1 MRKRIQQLANG
12 KFDNNG
18 PKLSLST
25 EKIELEALE
34 GKDETGSFVITS
46 TNQVKMRGIIY
57 SSNPRME
64 CLTPQFEGEEVRIR
78 YQFHSE
84 GLIEGDIQKGEFF
97 IVCNQG
103 EYNLSFVVSISRL
116 YADSSFGKIKN
127 LDDFCR
133 LAKENYDE
141 AYRLFYSSNF
151 KNLIREDKD
160 RILYEGLRMQPQS
173 ALVVETFLI
182 ASHHKKKVEVAF
194 EETEKSFYGVQEQQ
208 KEQLEIQKPQW
219 GAVRIRVSSDADFL
233 IPGKQII
240 TENDFIGS
248 TCFYEYYID
257 ADAMHAGKNFGRLCF
272 ELPDRSFLYTVTA
285 SCKEREEER
294 EISEHREAG
303 QARTELMQ
311 LYIDYR
317 LKRIVTGVWAKSSV
331 ELLDHLAILEPEEP
345 MHRLMKAQAL
355 LINRQKQ
362 EASWILTD
370 YKRECLDRTTPVWG
384 YYLYLCTLMEREES
398 YVDRLTEEIEQIF
411 HHYPDD
417 SMLFWILLFVKDEFY
432 RNSSRRF
439 KAIEQWIGRGCHSPY
454 LYLEAYYLI
463 WQDPYLLTRLTPFTV
478 GLLNWAVRHE
488 ALTKE
493 IAVQA
498 ISLLDSRKEFDPC
511 LYRVLNACCKVDES
525 EETITAV
532 CAYLIR
538 SQCYERRYHVWYA
551 KAIEQEIRLTGLY
564 EAYLLTMD
572 AHAVSEVPRVLQM
585 YFQYNSA
592 LSYRQKAVLYVNIIA
607 GKEKQPEVY
616 RKYTRSMEQF
626 ALEQLE
632 AGHMDDNLAVLYRE
646 LLGHDILNK
655 EIASHL
661 AGVLFMHKFV
671 CLDSRAARVIVWE
684 YALKEARVVTLNG
697 GEAYFPIYTEDFC
710 ILVEDVYGRRFTES
724 SISWQLEPL
733 MNPGECID
741 RCMELAPE
749 ELPFLLYHFRK
760 KKSWEQF
767 DENEK
772 AELSKLLE
780 NPQVSD
786 RLKAS
791 WCLLILQFYK
801 NDTGEEHMFSVEP
814 YLKEAE
820 FEILP
825 EQTRRYLLNLL
836 VEIRLYEKAYQMV
849 RLYGYEKLDLSCRVA
864 LCGYEITAAGYE
876 EDDFLLGFV
885 QSTFLLGKYSDV
897 MLVYLCKYYNG
908 PTKRMEKLWHAA
920 GEFDIDTFD
929 LEERILTQMLYTTD
943 FIGDAGAIYDS
954 YCAGGGRK
962 LVCMAYLS
970 YFANC
975 YLTRDMV
982 IPDNV
987 FLQIEQLLQKN
998 AELNAACRIGF
1009 LKYLSAGK
1017 EWSDTRLQI
1026 AERILADCIGK
1037 NISFSFFKQLDAR
1050 LVNQYQ
1056 LRDKFFVEY
1065 HADAGTQVR
1074 IRYSLEGGEFREE
1087 ELSEVYEGIFVK
1099 QFVLFFGETL
1109 QYYILE
1115 GEGIKE
1121 QVTKSGT
1128 VENHDV
1134 PGKQAQGRYE
1144 MLNEMLM
1151 SVTLQDEAA
1160 MTRLM
1165 KKYYGY
1171 CHAAEEVFKPL

>member
-182 ASHHKKKVEVAF
+182 ASHHKKKVEVTF

-219 GAVRIRVSSDADFL
+219 GAVRIHVSSDADFL

-272 ELPDRSFLYTVTA
+272 ELPDQSFLYTVTA

-398 YVDRLTEEIEQIF
+398 YVDRLAEEIEQIF

-463 WQDPYLLTRLTPFTV
+463 WQDPYLLSGLNDFTLKIL
-478 GLLNWAVRHE
+478 GWA
-488 ALTKE
+488 AK
-493 IAVQA
+493 QDA
-498 ISLLDSRKEFDPC
+498 ISKDIALQVRNLLPEQREYQKKWYPVLEKCYEADP
-511 LYRVLNACCKVDES
+511 S
-525 EETITAV
+525 EEMVAAICT
-532 CAYLIR
+532 YLIR
-538 SQCYERRYHVWYA
+538 GQQFAPKYHVWYERG
-551 KAIEQEIRLTGLY
+551 IDSEIRITNLY
-564 EAYLLTMD
+564 EAFLISMD
-572 AHAVSEVPRVLQM
+572 PNEVTAIPKMIQL
-585 YFQYNSA
+585 YFQYNSG
-592 LSYRQKAVLYVNIIA
+592 LSYRYMAVLYVNIIA
-607 GKEKQPEVY
+607 AKEKQPDVY
-616 RKYTRSMEQF
+616 HKYRRNMEQF
-626 ALEQLE
+626 ALAQME
-632 AGHMDDNLAVLYRE
+632 AGHMDDNLAILYQE
-646 LLGHDILNK
+646 ILPVSILN
-655 EIASHL
+655 EEL
-661 AGVLFMHKFV
+661 AHKAAEVLFVHKL
-671 CLDSRAARVIVWE
+671 CCENRGIAKAYILHWQ
-684 YALKEARVVTLNG
+684 LKAPQVVTLTNG
-697 GEAYFPIYTEDFC
+697 CGYFKAYSKDYTVILCDTGGNCYTDDYQDEALLHPENY
-710 ILVEDVYGRRFTES
+710 
-724 SISWQLEPL
+724 LEK
-733 MNPGECID
+733 
-741 RCMELAPE
+741 CMELAPE
-749 ELPFLLYHFRK
+749 E
-760 KKSWEQF
+760 S
-767 DENEK
+767 
-772 AELSKLLE
+772 
-780 NPQVSD
+780 
-786 RLKAS
+786 
-791 WCLLILQFYK
+791 
-801 NDTGEEHMFSVEP
+801 
-814 YLKEAE
+814 
-820 FEILP
+820 
-825 EQTRRYLLNLL
+825 
-836 VEIRLYEKAYQMV
+836 
-849 RLYGYEKLDLSCRVA
+849 
-864 LCGYEITAAGYE
+864 
-876 EDDFLLGFV
+876 
-885 QSTFLLGKYSDV
+885 
-897 MLVYLCKYYNG
+897 
-908 PTKRMEKLWHAA
+908 
-920 GEFDIDTFD
+920 
-929 LEERILTQMLYTTD
+929 
-943 FIGDAGAIYDS
+943 
-954 YCAGGGRK
+954 
-962 LVCMAYLS
+962 
-970 YFANC
+970 
-975 YLTRDMV
+975 
-982 IPDNV
+982 
-987 FLQIEQLLQKN
+987 
-998 AELNAACRIGF
+998 
-1009 LKYLSAGK
+1009 
-1017 EWSDTRLQI
+1017 
-1026 AERILADCIGK
+1026 
-1037 NISFSFFKQLDAR
+1037 
-1050 LVNQYQ
+1050 
-1056 LRDKFFVEY
+1056 
-1065 HADAGTQVR
+1065 
-1074 IRYSLEGGEFREE
+1074 
-1087 ELSEVYEGIFVK
+1087 
-1099 QFVLFFGETL
+1099 FVLFRWQKG
-1109 QYYILE
+1109 
-1115 GEGIKE
+1115 
-1121 QVTKSGT
+1121 
-1128 VENHDV
+1128 
-1134 PGKQAQGRYE
+1134 
-1144 MLNEMLM
+1144 M
-1151 SVTLQDEAA
+1151 
-1160 MTRLM
+1160 
-1165 KKYYGY
+1165 
-1171 CHAAEEVFKPL
+1171 

>member
-182 ASHHKKKVEVAF
+182 ASHHKKKVEITF

-219 GAVRIRVSSDADFL
+219 GAVRIHVSSDADFL

-272 ELPDRSFLYTVTA
+272 ELPDQSFLYTVTA

-463 WQDPYLLTRLTPFTV
+463 WQDPYLLSGLNDFTLKIL
-478 GLLNWAVRHE
+478 GWA
-488 ALTKE
+488 AK
-493 IAVQA
+493 QDA
-498 ISLLDSRKEFDPC
+498 ISKDIALQVRNLLPEQREYQKKWYPVLEKCYEADP
-511 LYRVLNACCKVDES
+511 S
-525 EETITAV
+525 EEMVAAICT
-532 CAYLIR
+532 YLIR
-538 SQCYERRYHVWYA
+538 GQQFAPKYHVWYERG
-551 KAIEQEIRLTGLY
+551 IDSEIRITNLY
-564 EAYLLTMD
+564 EAFLISMD
-572 AHAVSEVPRVLQM
+572 PNEVTAIPKMIQL
-585 YFQYNSA
+585 YFQYNSG
-592 LSYRQKAVLYVNIIA
+592 LSYRHRAVL
-607 GKEKQPEVY
+607 
-616 RKYTRSMEQF
+616 
-626 ALEQLE
+626 
-632 AGHMDDNLAVLYRE
+632 
-646 LLGHDILNK
+646 
-655 EIASHL
+655 
-661 AGVLFMHKFV
+661 
-671 CLDSRAARVIVWE
+671 
-684 YALKEARVVTLNG
+684 
-697 GEAYFPIYTEDFC
+697 
-710 ILVEDVYGRRFTES
+710 
-724 SISWQLEPL
+724 
-733 MNPGECID
+733 
-741 RCMELAPE
+741 
-749 ELPFLLYHFRK
+749 
-760 KKSWEQF
+760 
-767 DENEK
+767 
-772 AELSKLLE
+772 
-780 NPQVSD
+780 
-786 RLKAS
+786 
-791 WCLLILQFYK
+791 
-801 NDTGEEHMFSVEP
+801 
-814 YLKEAE
+814 
-820 FEILP
+820 
-825 EQTRRYLLNLL
+825 
-836 VEIRLYEKAYQMV
+836 
-849 RLYGYEKLDLSCRVA
+849 
-864 LCGYEITAAGYE
+864 
-876 EDDFLLGFV
+876 
-885 QSTFLLGKYSDV
+885 
-897 MLVYLCKYYNG
+897 
-908 PTKRMEKLWHAA
+908 
-920 GEFDIDTFD
+920 
-929 LEERILTQMLYTTD
+929 
-943 FIGDAGAIYDS
+943 
-954 YCAGGGRK
+954 
-962 LVCMAYLS
+962 
-970 YFANC
+970 
-975 YLTRDMV
+975 
-982 IPDNV
+982 
-987 FLQIEQLLQKN
+987 
-998 AELNAACRIGF
+998 
-1009 LKYLSAGK
+1009 
-1017 EWSDTRLQI
+1017 
-1026 AERILADCIGK
+1026 
-1037 NISFSFFKQLDAR
+1037 
-1050 LVNQYQ
+1050 
-1056 LRDKFFVEY
+1056 
-1065 HADAGTQVR
+1065 
-1074 IRYSLEGGEFREE
+1074 
-1087 ELSEVYEGIFVK
+1087 
-1099 QFVLFFGETL
+1099 
-1109 QYYILE
+1109 
-1115 GEGIKE
+1115 
-1121 QVTKSGT
+1121 
-1128 VENHDV
+1128 
-1134 PGKQAQGRYE
+1134 
-1144 MLNEMLM
+1144 
-1151 SVTLQDEAA
+1151 
-1160 MTRLM
+1160 
-1165 KKYYGY
+1165 
-1171 CHAAEEVFKPL
+1171 

>member
-219 GAVRIRVSSDADFL
+219 GAVRIHVSSDADFL

-272 ELPDRSFLYTVTA
+272 ELPDQSFLYTVTA
-285 SCKEREEER
+285 SSKEREEER
-294 EISEHREAG
+294 EVSEHREAG

-411 HHYPDD
+411 HHYPEN

-439 KAIEQWIGRGCHSPY
+439 KAIEQWIGRGFHSPY

-463 WQDPYLLTRLTPFTV
+463 WQDPYLLSGLNDFT
-478 GLLNWAVRHE
+478 LKILRWA
-488 ALTKE
+488 AK
-493 IAVQA
+493 QDA
-498 ISLLDSRKEFDPC
+498 ISKDIALQVRNLLPEQREYQKKWYPVLEKCYEADP
-511 LYRVLNACCKVDES
+511 S
-525 EETITAV
+525 EEMVAAICT
-532 CAYLIR
+532 YLIR
-538 SQCYERRYHVWYA
+538 GQQFAPKYHVWYERG
-551 KAIEQEIRLTGLY
+551 IDSEIRITNLY
-564 EAYLLTMD
+564 EAFLISMD
-572 AHAVSEVPRVLQM
+572 PNEVTAIPKMIQL
-585 YFQYNSA
+585 YFQYNSG
-592 LSYRQKAVLYVNIIA
+592 LSYRYMAVLYVNIIA
-607 GKEKQPEVY
+607 AKEKQPDVY
-616 RKYTRSMEQF
+616 HKYRRNMEQF
-626 ALEQLE
+626 ALAQME
-632 AGHMDDNLAVLYRE
+632 AGHMDDNLAILYQE
-646 LLGHDILNK
+646 ILPVSILN
-655 EIASHL
+655 EEL
-661 AGVLFMHKFV
+661 AHKAAEVLFVHKL
-671 CLDSRAARVIVWE
+671 CCENRGIAKAYILHWQ
-684 YALKEARVVTLNG
+684 LKAPQVVTLTNG
-697 GEAYFPIYTEDFC
+697 CGYFKAYSKDYTVILCDTGGNCYTDDYQDEALLQPENY
-710 ILVEDVYGRRFTES
+710 
-724 SISWQLEPL
+724 LEK
-733 MNPGECID
+733 
-741 RCMELAPE
+741 CMELAPE
-749 ELPFLLYHFRK
+749 ELSYLLYYFDGK
-760 KKSWEQF
+760 K
-767 DENEK
+767 D
-772 AELSKLLE
+772 AAILLW
-780 NPQVSD
+780 
-786 RLKAS
+786 KM
-791 WCLLILQFYK
+791 
-801 NDTGEEHMFSVEP
+801 G
-814 YLKEAE
+814 
-820 FEILP
+820 
-825 EQTRRYLLNLL
+825 
-836 VEIRLYEKAYQMV
+836 
-849 RLYGYEKLDLSCRVA
+849 
-864 LCGYEITAAGYE
+864 
-876 EDDFLLGFV
+876 
-885 QSTFLLGKYSDV
+885 
-897 MLVYLCKYYNG
+897 
-908 PTKRMEKLWHAA
+908 
-920 GEFDIDTFD
+920 DI
-929 LEERILTQMLYTTD
+929 
-943 FIGDAGAIYDS
+943 
-954 YCAGGGRK
+954 
-962 LVCMAYLS
+962 
-970 YFANC
+970 
-975 YLTRDMV
+975 
-982 IPDNV
+982 
-987 FLQIEQLLQKN
+987 
-998 AELNAACRIGF
+998 
-1009 LKYLSAGK
+1009 
-1017 EWSDTRLQI
+1017 
-1026 AERILADCIGK
+1026 
-1037 NISFSFFKQLDAR
+1037 
-1050 LVNQYQ
+1050 
-1056 LRDKFFVEY
+1056 
-1065 HADAGTQVR
+1065 
-1074 IRYSLEGGEFREE
+1074 
-1087 ELSEVYEGIFVK
+1087 
-1099 QFVLFFGETL
+1099 FG
-1109 QYYILE
+1109 
-1115 GEGIKE
+1115 
-1121 QVTKSGT
+1121 
-1128 VENHDV
+1128 
-1134 PGKQAQGRYE
+1134 
-1144 MLNEMLM
+1144 
-1151 SVTLQDEAA
+1151 
-1160 MTRLM
+1160 
-1165 KKYYGY
+1165 
-1171 CHAAEEVFKPL
+1171 C

>member
-160 RILYEGLRMQPQS
+160 RILYEGLRRQPQS
-173 ALVVETFLI
+173 VLVVETFLT
-182 ASHHKKKVEVAF
+182 ASHHKKKVEVTF

-219 GAVRIRVSSDADFL
+219 GAVRIHVSSDADFL

-272 ELPDRSFLYTVTA
+272 ELPDQSFLYTVTA
-285 SCKEREEER
+285 SSKEREEER

-439 KAIEQWIGRGCHSPY
+439 KVIEQWIGRGFHSPY

-463 WQDPYLLTRLTPFTV
+463 WQDPYLLSGLNDFT
-478 GLLNWAVRHE
+478 LKILRWA
-488 ALTKE
+488 AK
-493 IAVQA
+493 QDA
-498 ISLLDSRKEFDPC
+498 ISKDIALQVRNLLPEQREYQKKWYPVLEKCYEADP
-511 LYRVLNACCKVDES
+511 S
-525 EETITAV
+525 EEMVAAICT
-532 CAYLIR
+532 YLIR
-538 SQCYERRYHVWYA
+538 GQQFAPKYHVWYERG
-551 KAIEQEIRLTGLY
+551 IDSEIRITNLY
-564 EAYLLTMD
+564 EAFLISMD
-572 AHAVSEVPRVLQM
+572 PNEVTAIPKMIQL
-585 YFQYNSA
+585 YFQYNSG
-592 LSYRQKAVLYVNIIA
+592 LSYRYMAVLYVNIIA
-607 GKEKQPEVY
+607 AKEKQPDVY
-616 RKYTRSMEQF
+616 HKYRRNMEQF
-626 ALEQLE
+626 ALAQME
-632 AGHMDDNLAVLYRE
+632 AGHMDDNLAILYQE
-646 LLGHDILNK
+646 ILPVSILN
-655 EIASHL
+655 EEL
-661 AGVLFMHKFV
+661 AHKAAEVLFVHKL
-671 CLDSRAARVIVWE
+671 CCENHGIAKAYILHWQ
-684 YALKEARVVTLNG
+684 LKAPQVVTLTNG
-697 GEAYFPIYTEDFC
+697 
-710 ILVEDVYGRRFTES
+710 
-724 SISWQLEPL
+724 
-733 MNPGECID
+733 
-741 RCMELAPE
+741 
-749 ELPFLLYHFRK
+749 
-760 KKSWEQF
+760 
-767 DENEK
+767 
-772 AELSKLLE
+772 
-780 NPQVSD
+780 
-786 RLKAS
+786 
-791 WCLLILQFYK
+791 
-801 NDTGEEHMFSVEP
+801 
-814 YLKEAE
+814 
-820 FEILP
+820 
-825 EQTRRYLLNLL
+825 
-836 VEIRLYEKAYQMV
+836 
-849 RLYGYEKLDLSCRVA
+849 
-864 LCGYEITAAGYE
+864 CGYFKA
-876 EDDFLLGFV
+876 D
-885 QSTFLLGKYSDV
+885 
-897 MLVYLCKYYNG
+897 
-908 PTKRMEKLWHAA
+908 
-920 GEFDIDTFD
+920 
-929 LEERILTQMLYTTD
+929 
-943 FIGDAGAIYDS
+943 
-954 YCAGGGRK
+954 RK
-962 LVCMAYLS
+962 
-970 YFANC
+970 
-975 YLTRDMV
+975 
-982 IPDNV
+982 
-987 FLQIEQLLQKN
+987 
-998 AELNAACRIGF
+998 
-1009 LKYLSAGK
+1009 
-1017 EWSDTRLQI
+1017 
-1026 AERILADCIGK
+1026 
-1037 NISFSFFKQLDAR
+1037 
-1050 LVNQYQ
+1050 
-1056 LRDKFFVEY
+1056 
-1065 HADAGTQVR
+1065 
-1074 IRYSLEGGEFREE
+1074 
-1087 ELSEVYEGIFVK
+1087 
-1099 QFVLFFGETL
+1099 
-1109 QYYILE
+1109 
-1115 GEGIKE
+1115 
-1121 QVTKSGT
+1121 
-1128 VENHDV
+1128 
-1134 PGKQAQGRYE
+1134 
-1144 MLNEMLM
+1144 
-1151 SVTLQDEAA
+1151 SV
-1160 MTRLM
+1160 
-1165 KKYYGY
+1165 
-1171 CHAAEEVFKPL
+1171 V

>member
-25 EKIELEALE
+25 EKIELEVLE

-64 CLTPQFEGEEVRIR
+64 CLTPQF
-78 YQFHSE
+78 E

-219 GAVRIRVSSDADFL
+219 GAVRIHVSSDADFL

-272 ELPDRSFLYTVTA
+272 ELPDQSFLYTVTA

-463 WQDPYLLTRLTPFTV
+463 WQDPYLLSGLNDFTLKIL
-478 GLLNWAVRHE
+478 GWA
-488 ALTKE
+488 AK
-493 IAVQA
+493 QDA
-498 ISLLDSRKEFDPC
+498 ISKDIALQVRNLLPEQREYQKKWYPVLEKCYEADP
-511 LYRVLNACCKVDES
+511 S
-525 EETITAV
+525 EEMVAAICT
-532 CAYLIR
+532 YLIR
-538 SQCYERRYHVWYA
+538 GQQFAPKYHVWYERG
-551 KAIEQEIRLTGLY
+551 IDSEIRITNLY
-564 EAYLLTMD
+564 EAFLISMD
-572 AHAVSEVPRVLQM
+572 PNEVTAIPKMIQL
-585 YFQYNSA
+585 YFQYNSG
-592 LSYRQKAVLYVNIIA
+592 LSYRYMAVLYVNIIA
-607 GKEKQPEVY
+607 AKEP
-616 RKYTRSMEQF
+616 
-626 ALEQLE
+626 
-632 AGHMDDNLAVLYRE
+632 
-646 LLGHDILNK
+646 
-655 EIASHL
+655 
-661 AGVLFMHKFV
+661 
-671 CLDSRAARVIVWE
+671 
-684 YALKEARVVTLNG
+684 
-697 GEAYFPIYTEDFC
+697 
-710 ILVEDVYGRRFTES
+710 
-724 SISWQLEPL
+724 
-733 MNPGECID
+733 
-741 RCMELAPE
+741 
-749 ELPFLLYHFRK
+749 
-760 KKSWEQF
+760 
-767 DENEK
+767 
-772 AELSKLLE
+772 
-780 NPQVSD
+780 
-786 RLKAS
+786 
-791 WCLLILQFYK
+791 
-801 NDTGEEHMFSVEP
+801 
-814 YLKEAE
+814 
-820 FEILP
+820 
-825 EQTRRYLLNLL
+825 
-836 VEIRLYEKAYQMV
+836 
-849 RLYGYEKLDLSCRVA
+849 
-864 LCGYEITAAGYE
+864 
-876 EDDFLLGFV
+876 
-885 QSTFLLGKYSDV
+885 
-897 MLVYLCKYYNG
+897 
-908 PTKRMEKLWHAA
+908 
-920 GEFDIDTFD
+920 
-929 LEERILTQMLYTTD
+929 
-943 FIGDAGAIYDS
+943 
-954 YCAGGGRK
+954 
-962 LVCMAYLS
+962 
-970 YFANC
+970 
-975 YLTRDMV
+975 
-982 IPDNV
+982 
-987 FLQIEQLLQKN
+987 
-998 AELNAACRIGF
+998 
-1009 LKYLSAGK
+1009 
-1017 EWSDTRLQI
+1017 
-1026 AERILADCIGK
+1026 
-1037 NISFSFFKQLDAR
+1037 
-1050 LVNQYQ
+1050 
-1056 LRDKFFVEY
+1056 
-1065 HADAGTQVR
+1065 
-1074 IRYSLEGGEFREE
+1074 
-1087 ELSEVYEGIFVK
+1087 
-1099 QFVLFFGETL
+1099 
-1109 QYYILE
+1109 
-1115 GEGIKE
+1115 
-1121 QVTKSGT
+1121 
-1128 VENHDV
+1128 
-1134 PGKQAQGRYE
+1134 
-1144 MLNEMLM
+1144 
-1151 SVTLQDEAA
+1151 
-1160 MTRLM
+1160 
-1165 KKYYGY
+1165 
-1171 CHAAEEVFKPL
+1171 

>member
-173 ALVVETFLI
+173 ALVVETFLT
-182 ASHHKKKVEVAF
+182 ASHHKKKVEVTF

-219 GAVRIRVSSDADFL
+219 GAVRIHVSSDADFL

-272 ELPDRSFLYTVTA
+272 ELPDQSFLYTVTA
-285 SCKEREEER
+285 SSKEREEER
-294 EISEHREAG
+294 EVSEHREAG

-463 WQDPYLLTRLTPFTV
+463 WQDPYLLSGLNDFTLKIL
-478 GLLNWAVRHE
+478 GWA
-488 ALTKE
+488 AK
-493 IAVQA
+493 QDA
-498 ISLLDSRKEFDPC
+498 ISKDIALQVRNLLPEQREYQKKWYPVLEKCYEADP
-511 LYRVLNACCKVDES
+511 S
-525 EETITAV
+525 EEMVAAICT
-532 CAYLIR
+532 YLIR
-538 SQCYERRYHVWYA
+538 GQQFAPKYHVWYERG
-551 KAIEQEIRLTGLY
+551 IDSEIRITNLY
-564 EAYLLTMD
+564 EAFLISMD
-572 AHAVSEVPRVLQM
+572 PNEVTAIPKMIQL
-585 YFQYNSA
+585 YFQYNSG
-592 LSYRQKAVLYVNIIA
+592 LS
-607 GKEKQPEVY
+607 
-616 RKYTRSMEQF
+616 
-626 ALEQLE
+626 
-632 AGHMDDNLAVLYRE
+632 
-646 LLGHDILNK
+646 
-655 EIASHL
+655 
-661 AGVLFMHKFV
+661 
-671 CLDSRAARVIVWE
+671 
-684 YALKEARVVTLNG
+684 
-697 GEAYFPIYTEDFC
+697 
-710 ILVEDVYGRRFTES
+710 
-724 SISWQLEPL
+724 
-733 MNPGECID
+733 
-741 RCMELAPE
+741 
-749 ELPFLLYHFRK
+749 
-760 KKSWEQF
+760 
-767 DENEK
+767 
-772 AELSKLLE
+772 
-780 NPQVSD
+780 
-786 RLKAS
+786 
-791 WCLLILQFYK
+791 
-801 NDTGEEHMFSVEP
+801 
-814 YLKEAE
+814 
-820 FEILP
+820 
-825 EQTRRYLLNLL
+825 
-836 VEIRLYEKAYQMV
+836 
-849 RLYGYEKLDLSCRVA
+849 
-864 LCGYEITAAGYE
+864 
-876 EDDFLLGFV
+876 
-885 QSTFLLGKYSDV
+885 
-897 MLVYLCKYYNG
+897 
-908 PTKRMEKLWHAA
+908 
-920 GEFDIDTFD
+920 
-929 LEERILTQMLYTTD
+929 
-943 FIGDAGAIYDS
+943 
-954 YCAGGGRK
+954 
-962 LVCMAYLS
+962 
-970 YFANC
+970 
-975 YLTRDMV
+975 
-982 IPDNV
+982 
-987 FLQIEQLLQKN
+987 
-998 AELNAACRIGF
+998 
-1009 LKYLSAGK
+1009 
-1017 EWSDTRLQI
+1017 
-1026 AERILADCIGK
+1026 
-1037 NISFSFFKQLDAR
+1037 
-1050 LVNQYQ
+1050 
-1056 LRDKFFVEY
+1056 
-1065 HADAGTQVR
+1065 
-1074 IRYSLEGGEFREE
+1074 
-1087 ELSEVYEGIFVK
+1087 
-1099 QFVLFFGETL
+1099 
-1109 QYYILE
+1109 
-1115 GEGIKE
+1115 
-1121 QVTKSGT
+1121 
-1128 VENHDV
+1128 
-1134 PGKQAQGRYE
+1134 
-1144 MLNEMLM
+1144 
-1151 SVTLQDEAA
+1151 
-1160 MTRLM
+1160 
-1165 KKYYGY
+1165 
-1171 CHAAEEVFKPL
+1171 

>member
-1 MRKRIQQLANG
+1 LRKRIQQLANG

-173 ALVVETFLI
+173 ALIVETFLI
-182 ASHHKKKVEVAF
+182 ASHHKKKVEVTF
-194 EETEKSFYGVQEQQ
+194 EETEKSFYGVQEQR

-219 GAVRIRVSSDADFL
+219 GAVRIHVSSDADFL
-233 IPGKQII
+233 IPGKKII

-272 ELPDRSFLYTVTA
+272 ELPDQSFLYTVTA

-398 YVDRLTEEIEQIF
+398 YVDRLAEEIEQIF

-463 WQDPYLLTRLTPFTV
+463 WQDPYLLSGLNDFTLKIL
-478 GLLNWAVRHE
+478 GWA
-488 ALTKE
+488 AK
-493 IAVQA
+493 QDA
-498 ISLLDSRKEFDPC
+498 ISKDIALQVRNLLPEQREYQKKWYPVLEKCYEADP
-511 LYRVLNACCKVDES
+511 S
-525 EETITAV
+525 EEMVAAICT
-532 CAYLIR
+532 YLIR
-538 SQCYERRYHVWYA
+538 GQQFAPRYHIWYERG
-551 KAIEQEIRLTGLY
+551 IDSEIRITNLY
-564 EAYLLTMD
+564 EAFLISMD
-572 AHAVSEVPRVLQM
+572 QNEVTAIPKMIQL
-585 YFQYNSA
+585 YFQYNSG
-592 LSYRQKAVLYVNIIA
+592 LSYRHMAVLYVNIIA
-607 GKEKQPEVY
+607 AKEKQPDVY
-616 RKYTRSMEQF
+616 HKYRRNMEQF
-626 ALEQLE
+626 ALAQME
-632 AGHMDDNLAVLYRE
+632 AGHMDDNLAILYQE
-646 LLGHDILNK
+646 ILPVSILN
-655 EIASHL
+655 EEL
-661 AGVLFMHKFV
+661 AHKAAEVLFVHKL
-671 CLDSRAARVIVWE
+671 CCENHGIAKAYILHWQ
-684 YALKEARVVTLNG
+684 LKAPQVVTLTNG
-697 GEAYFPIYTEDFC
+697 CGYFKAYSKDYTV
-710 ILVEDVYGRRFTES
+710 IL
-724 SISWQLEPL
+724 
-733 MNPGECID
+733 C
-741 RCMELAPE
+741 
-749 ELPFLLYHFRK
+749 
-760 KKSWEQF
+760 
-767 DENEK
+767 
-772 AELSKLLE
+772 
-780 NPQVSD
+780 
-786 RLKAS
+786 
-791 WCLLILQFYK
+791 
-801 NDTGEEHMFSVEP
+801 DTG
-814 YLKEAE
+814 
-820 FEILP
+820 
-825 EQTRRYLLNLL
+825 
-836 VEIRLYEKAYQMV
+836 
-849 RLYGYEKLDLSCRVA
+849 G
-864 LCGYEITAAGYE
+864 
-876 EDDFLLGFV
+876 
-885 QSTFLLGKYSDV
+885 
-897 MLVYLCKYYNG
+897 
-908 PTKRMEKLWHAA
+908 
-920 GEFDIDTFD
+920 
-929 LEERILTQMLYTTD
+929 
-943 FIGDAGAIYDS
+943 
-954 YCAGGGRK
+954 
-962 LVCMAYLS
+962 
-970 YFANC
+970 NC
-975 YLTRDMV
+975 YTD
-982 IPDNV
+982 D
-987 FLQIEQLLQKN
+987 
-998 AELNAACRIGF
+998 
-1009 LKYLSAGK
+1009 Y
-1017 EWSDTRLQI
+1017 
-1026 AERILADCIGK
+1026 
-1037 NISFSFFKQLDAR
+1037 
-1050 LVNQYQ
+1050 
-1056 LRDKFFVEY
+1056 
-1065 HADAGTQVR
+1065 
-1074 IRYSLEGGEFREE
+1074 
-1087 ELSEVYEGIFVK
+1087 
-1099 QFVLFFGETL
+1099 
-1109 QYYILE
+1109 
-1115 GEGIKE
+1115 
-1121 QVTKSGT
+1121 
-1128 VENHDV
+1128 
-1134 PGKQAQGRYE
+1134 
-1144 MLNEMLM
+1144 
-1151 SVTLQDEAA
+1151 QDEALLQPENYLEKSA
-1160 MTRLM
+1160 PSPGGAFGHDPRHL
-1165 KKYYGY
+1165 
-1171 CHAAEEVFKPL
+1171 

>member
-182 ASHHKKKVEVAF
+182 ASHHKKKVAVTF

-219 GAVRIRVSSDADFL
+219 GAVRIHVSSDADFL

-272 ELPDRSFLYTVTA
+272 ELPDQSFLYTVTA

-294 EISEHREAG
+294 EVSEHREAG

-317 LKRIVTGVWAKSSV
+317 LKRIVTGIWAKSSV

-463 WQDPYLLTRLTPFTV
+463 WQDSYLLSGLNDFTLKIL
-478 GLLNWAVRHE
+478 GWA
-488 ALTKE
+488 AK
-493 IAVQA
+493 QDA
-498 ISLLDSRKEFDPC
+498 ISKDIALQVRNLLPEQREYQKKWYPVLEKCYEADP
-511 LYRVLNACCKVDES
+511 S
-525 EETITAV
+525 EEMVAAICT
-532 CAYLIR
+532 YLIR
-538 SQCYERRYHVWYA
+538 GQQFAPRYHIWYERG
-551 KAIEQEIRLTGLY
+551 IDSEIRITNLY
-564 EAYLLTMD
+564 EAFLISMD
-572 AHAVSEVPRVLQM
+572 QNEVTAIPKMIQL
-585 YFQYNSA
+585 YFQYNSG
-592 LSYRQKAVLYVNIIA
+592 LSYRHMAVLYVNYIA
-607 GKEKQPEVY
+607 AKEKQPEVY
-616 RKYTRSMEQF
+616 HKYRRNMEQF
-626 ALEQLE
+626 ALAQME
-632 AGHMDDNLAVLYRE
+632 AGHMDDNLAVIYRE
-646 LLGHDILNK
+646 ILPVSILN
-655 EIASHL
+655 EEL
-661 AGVLFMHKFV
+661 AHKAAEVLFVHKL
-671 CLDSRAARVIVWE
+671 CCENRGIAKAYILHWQ
-684 YALKEARVVTLNG
+684 LKEPQVVTLTNG
-697 GEAYFPIYTEDFC
+697 CGYFKAYSKDYTVILCDTGGNCYTDDYQDEALLHPENY
-710 ILVEDVYGRRFTES
+710 
-724 SISWQLEPL
+724 LEK
-733 MNPGECID
+733 
-741 RCMELAPE
+741 CMELAPE
-749 ELPFLLYHFRK
+749 ELSYLLYYFDGKKGCGDFTVEDGRYFRMLTQ
-760 KKSWEQF
+760 SER
-767 DENEK
+767 
-772 AELSKLLE
+772 
-780 NPQVSD
+780 VSD
-786 RLKAS
+786 EYKAY
-791 WCLLILQFYK
+791 LIPEIIRFYQK
-801 NDTGEEHMFSVEP
+801 KGEMLVIEP
-814 YLKEAE
+814 YLNEVDIRNMTLENQCYIEEMLIETHQFDRA
-820 FEILP
+820 F
-825 EQTRRYLLNLL
+825 QL
-836 VEIRLYEKAYQMV
+836 VH
-849 RLYGYEKLDLSCRVA
+849 LYGYDRLGSMAGVE
-864 LCGYEITAAGYE
+864 LCSYEITEQSFE
-876 EDDFLLGFV
+876 ENDYLLGMAQNCF
-885 QSTFLLGKYSDV
+885 SHEKYNDV
-897 MLVYLCKYYNG
+897 ILIYLCKFFQG
-908 PTKRMEKLWHAA
+908 PTKQMAA
-920 GEFDIDTFD
+920 IWKAAREFEIDTFD
-929 LEERILTQMLYTTD
+929 LEERIITQMLYSTD
-943 FIGDAGAIYDS
+943 YVDEIEQIYDS
-954 YCAGGGRK
+954 YLAGGGRE

-970 YFANC
+970 YFSHY
-975 YLTRDMV
+975 YLVNDMM
-982 IPDNV
+982 IPEHV
-987 FLQIEQLLQKN
+987 FSQIRERYLAGQTLNDACLLG
-998 AELNAACRIGF
+998 L
-1009 LKYLSAGK
+1009 L
-1017 EWSDTRLQI
+1017 
-1026 AERILADCIGK
+1026 
-1037 NISFSFFKQLDAR
+1037 KQLSEISALDAVDNKIADELLMKYTGR
-1050 LVNQYQ
+1050 NLYFAFYKKFGETMIRKYH
-1056 LRDKFFVEY
+1056 LYDKFFVEY
-1065 HADAGTQVR
+1065 HTKADQHVLLN
-1074 IRYSLEGGEFREE
+1074 YSVNGGEYHKEE
-1087 ELSEVYEGIFVK
+1087 IPEVYDGIYVKAFVLLFGESVSYYISEKLHGEWKVVESRQISNQNMYGDKDQSRYDVINNIMFAYAMQDETMLSESMRKYVSMDDTVK
-1099 QFVLFFGETL
+1099 KLFKL
-1109 QYYILE
+1109 L
-1115 GEGIKE
+1115 
-1121 QVTKSGT
+1121 
-1128 VENHDV
+1128 
-1134 PGKQAQGRYE
+1134 
-1144 MLNEMLM
+1144 
-1151 SVTLQDEAA
+1151 
-1160 MTRLM
+1160 
-1165 KKYYGY
+1165 
-1171 CHAAEEVFKPL
+1171 

>member
-173 ALVVETFLI
+173 ALVVETFLT
-182 ASHHKKKVEVAF
+182 ASHHKKKVEVTF

-219 GAVRIRVSSDADFL
+219 GAVRIHVSSDADFL

-272 ELPDRSFLYTVTA
+272 ELPDQSFLYTVTA

-411 HHYPDD
+411 HHYPDN

-439 KAIEQWIGRGCHSPY
+439 KAIEQWIGRGFHSPY

-463 WQDPYLLTRLTPFTV
+463 WQDTYLLSGLNDFTLKILRWAAKQDV
-478 GLLNWAVRHE
+478 ISKDIALQVRNLLPEQREYQKKWYPVLEKCYE
-488 ALTKE
+488 A
-493 IAVQA
+493 
-498 ISLLDSRKEFDPC
+498 DP
-511 LYRVLNACCKVDES
+511 S
-525 EETITAV
+525 EEMVAAICT
-532 CAYLIR
+532 YLIR
-538 SQCYERRYHVWYA
+538 GQQFAPRYHIWYERG
-551 KAIEQEIRLTGLY
+551 IDSEIRITNLY
-564 EAYLLTMD
+564 EAFLISMD
-572 AHAVSEVPRVLQM
+572 QNEVTAIPKMIQL
-585 YFQYNSA
+585 YFQYNSG
-592 LSYRQKAVLYVNIIA
+592 LSYRHMAVLYVNIIA
-607 GKEKQPEVY
+607 AKEKQPDVY
-616 RKYTRSMEQF
+616 HKYRRNMEQF
-626 ALEQLE
+626 ALAQME
-632 AGHMDDNLAVLYRE
+632 AGHMDDNLAV
-646 LLGHDILNK
+646 
-655 EIASHL
+655 HL
-661 AGVLFMHKFV
+661 PGDPSCQH
-671 CLDSRAARVIVWE
+671 
-684 YALKEARVVTLNG
+684 
-697 GEAYFPIYTEDFC
+697 TE
-710 ILVEDVYGRRFTES
+710 
-724 SISWQLEPL
+724 
-733 MNPGECID
+733 
-741 RCMELAPE
+741 
-749 ELPFLLYHFRK
+749 
-760 KKSWEQF
+760 
-767 DENEK
+767 
-772 AELSKLLE
+772 
-780 NPQVSD
+780 
-786 RLKAS
+786 
-791 WCLLILQFYK
+791 
-801 NDTGEEHMFSVEP
+801 
-814 YLKEAE
+814 
-820 FEILP
+820 
-825 EQTRRYLLNLL
+825 
-836 VEIRLYEKAYQMV
+836 
-849 RLYGYEKLDLSCRVA
+849 
-864 LCGYEITAAGYE
+864 
-876 EDDFLLGFV
+876 
-885 QSTFLLGKYSDV
+885 
-897 MLVYLCKYYNG
+897 
-908 PTKRMEKLWHAA
+908 
-920 GEFDIDTFD
+920 
-929 LEERILTQMLYTTD
+929 
-943 FIGDAGAIYDS
+943 
-954 YCAGGGRK
+954 
-962 LVCMAYLS
+962 
-970 YFANC
+970 
-975 YLTRDMV
+975 
-982 IPDNV
+982 
-987 FLQIEQLLQKN
+987 
-998 AELNAACRIGF
+998 
-1009 LKYLSAGK
+1009 
-1017 EWSDTRLQI
+1017 
-1026 AERILADCIGK
+1026 
-1037 NISFSFFKQLDAR
+1037 
-1050 LVNQYQ
+1050 
-1056 LRDKFFVEY
+1056 
-1065 HADAGTQVR
+1065 
-1074 IRYSLEGGEFREE
+1074 
-1087 ELSEVYEGIFVK
+1087 
-1099 QFVLFFGETL
+1099 
-1109 QYYILE
+1109 
-1115 GEGIKE
+1115 
-1121 QVTKSGT
+1121 
-1128 VENHDV
+1128 
-1134 PGKQAQGRYE
+1134 
-1144 MLNEMLM
+1144 
-1151 SVTLQDEAA
+1151 
-1160 MTRLM
+1160 
-1165 KKYYGY
+1165 
-1171 CHAAEEVFKPL
+1171 

>member
-219 GAVRIRVSSDADFL
+219 GAVRIHVSSDADFL

-272 ELPDRSFLYTVTA
+272 ELPDQSFLYTVTA

-294 EISEHREAG
+294 EVSEHREAG

-398 YVDRLTEEIEQIF
+398 YVDRLAEEIEQIF

-432 RNSSRRF
+432 RNNSRRF

-463 WQDPYLLTRLTPFTV
+463 WQDPYLLSGLNDFTLKIL
-478 GLLNWAVRHE
+478 GWA
-488 ALTKE
+488 AK
-493 IAVQA
+493 QDA
-498 ISLLDSRKEFDPC
+498 ISKDIALQVRNLLPEQREYQKKWYPVLEKCYEADP
-511 LYRVLNACCKVDES
+511 S
-525 EETITAV
+525 EEMVAAICT
-532 CAYLIR
+532 YLIR
-538 SQCYERRYHVWYA
+538 GQQFAPRYHIWYERG
-551 KAIEQEIRLTGLY
+551 IDSEIRITNLY
-564 EAYLLTMD
+564 EAFLISMD
-572 AHAVSEVPRVLQM
+572 PNEVTAIPKMIQL
-585 YFQYNSA
+585 YFQYNSG
-592 LSYRQKAVLYVNIIA
+592 LSYRHMAVLYVNIIA
-607 GKEKQPEVY
+607 AKEKQPDVY
-616 RKYTRSMEQF
+616 HKYRRNMEQF
-626 ALEQLE
+626 ALAQME
-632 AGHMDDNLAVLYRE
+632 AGHMDDN
-646 LLGHDILNK
+646 
-655 EIASHL
+655 
-661 AGVLFMHKFV
+661 
-671 CLDSRAARVIVWE
+671 
-684 YALKEARVVTLNG
+684 T
-697 GEAYFPIYTEDFC
+697 
-710 ILVEDVYGRRFTES
+710 GR
-724 SISWQLEPL
+724 
-733 MNPGECID
+733 
-741 RCMELAPE
+741 
-749 ELPFLLYHFRK
+749 PFL
-760 KKSWEQF
+760 S
-767 DENEK
+767 
-772 AELSKLLE
+772 
-780 NPQVSD
+780 
-786 RLKAS
+786 
-791 WCLLILQFYK
+791 
-801 NDTGEEHMFSVEP
+801 
-814 YLKEAE
+814 
-820 FEILP
+820 
-825 EQTRRYLLNLL
+825 
-836 VEIRLYEKAYQMV
+836 AY
-849 RLYGYEKLDLSCRVA
+849 
-864 LCGYEITAAGYE
+864 
-876 EDDFLLGFV
+876 
-885 QSTFLLGKYSDV
+885 
-897 MLVYLCKYYNG
+897 
-908 PTKRMEKLWHAA
+908 
-920 GEFDIDTFD
+920 
-929 LEERILTQMLYTTD
+929 
-943 FIGDAGAIYDS
+943 
-954 YCAGGGRK
+954 
-962 LVCMAYLS
+962 
-970 YFANC
+970 
-975 YLTRDMV
+975 
-982 IPDNV
+982 
-987 FLQIEQLLQKN
+987 
-998 AELNAACRIGF
+998 
-1009 LKYLSAGK
+1009 
-1017 EWSDTRLQI
+1017 
-1026 AERILADCIGK
+1026 
-1037 NISFSFFKQLDAR
+1037 
-1050 LVNQYQ
+1050 
-1056 LRDKFFVEY
+1056 
-1065 HADAGTQVR
+1065 
-1074 IRYSLEGGEFREE
+1074 
-1087 ELSEVYEGIFVK
+1087 
-1099 QFVLFFGETL
+1099 
-1109 QYYILE
+1109 
-1115 GEGIKE
+1115 
-1121 QVTKSGT
+1121 
-1128 VENHDV
+1128 
-1134 PGKQAQGRYE
+1134 
-1144 MLNEMLM
+1144 
-1151 SVTLQDEAA
+1151 
-1160 MTRLM
+1160 
-1165 KKYYGY
+1165 
-1171 CHAAEEVFKPL
+1171 

>member
-463 WQDPYLLTRLTPFTV
+463 WQDPYLLSGLNDFTLKIL
-478 GLLNWAVRHE
+478 GWA
-488 ALTKE
+488 AK
-493 IAVQA
+493 QDA
-498 ISLLDSRKEFDPC
+498 ISKDI
-511 LYRVLNACCKVDES
+511 A
-525 EETITAV
+525 
-532 CAYLIR
+532 
-538 SQCYERRYHVWYA
+538 
-551 KAIEQEIRLTGLY
+551 
-564 EAYLLTMD
+564 
-572 AHAVSEVPRVLQM
+572 LQV
-585 YFQYNSA
+585 
-592 LSYRQKAVLYVNIIA
+592 R
-607 GKEKQPEVY
+607 
-616 RKYTRSMEQF
+616 
-626 ALEQLE
+626 
-632 AGHMDDNLAVLYRE
+632 NL
-646 LLGHDILNK
+646 
-655 EIASHL
+655 
-661 AGVLFMHKFV
+661 
-671 CLDSRAARVIVWE
+671 
-684 YALKEARVVTLNG
+684 
-697 GEAYFPIYTEDFC
+697 
-710 ILVEDVYGRRFTES
+710 
-724 SISWQLEPL
+724 
-733 MNPGECID
+733 
-741 RCMELAPE
+741 
-749 ELPFLLYHFRK
+749 
-760 KKSWEQF
+760 
-767 DENEK
+767 
-772 AELSKLLE
+772 
-780 NPQVSD
+780 
-786 RLKAS
+786 
-791 WCLLILQFYK
+791 
-801 NDTGEEHMFSVEP
+801 
-814 YLKEAE
+814 
-820 FEILP
+820 LP
-825 EQTRRYLLNLL
+825 EQR
-836 VEIRLYEKAYQMV
+836 E
-849 RLYGYEKLDLSCRVA
+849 
-864 LCGYEITAAGYE
+864 
-876 EDDFLLGFV
+876 
-885 QSTFLLGKYSDV
+885 
-897 MLVYLCKYYNG
+897 
-908 PTKRMEKLWHAA
+908 
-920 GEFDIDTFD
+920 
-929 LEERILTQMLYTTD
+929 
-943 FIGDAGAIYDS
+943 
-954 YCAGGGRK
+954 
-962 LVCMAYLS
+962 YLS
-970 YFANC
+970 
-975 YLTRDMV
+975 L
-982 IPDNV
+982 IH
-987 FLQIEQLLQKN
+987 I
-998 AELNAACRIGF
+998 
-1009 LKYLSAGK
+1009 
-1017 EWSDTRLQI
+1017 
-1026 AERILADCIGK
+1026 
-1037 NISFSFFKQLDAR
+1037 
-1050 LVNQYQ
+1050 
-1056 LRDKFFVEY
+1056 
-1065 HADAGTQVR
+1065 
-1074 IRYSLEGGEFREE
+1074 
-1087 ELSEVYEGIFVK
+1087 
-1099 QFVLFFGETL
+1099 
-1109 QYYILE
+1109 
-1115 GEGIKE
+1115 
-1121 QVTKSGT
+1121 
-1128 VENHDV
+1128 
-1134 PGKQAQGRYE
+1134 
-1144 MLNEMLM
+1144 
-1151 SVTLQDEAA
+1151 
-1160 MTRLM
+1160 
-1165 KKYYGY
+1165 
-1171 CHAAEEVFKPL
+1171 

>member
-160 RILYEGLRMQPQS
+160 RILYEGLRMQSQS
-173 ALVVETFLI
+173 ALVVETFLT
-182 ASHHKKKVEVAF
+182 ASHHKKKVEVTF

-219 GAVRIRVSSDADFL
+219 GAVRIHVSSDADFL

-272 ELPDRSFLYTVTA
+272 ELPDQSFLYTVTA

-463 WQDPYLLTRLTPFTV
+463 WQDPYLLSGLNNFTLKIL
-478 GLLNWAVRHE
+478 GWA
-488 ALTKE
+488 AK
-493 IAVQA
+493 QDA
-498 ISLLDSRKEFDPC
+498 ISKDIALQVRNLLPEQREYQKKWYPVLEKCYEADP
-511 LYRVLNACCKVDES
+511 S
-525 EETITAV
+525 EEMVAAICT
-532 CAYLIR
+532 YLIR
-538 SQCYERRYHVWYA
+538 GQQFAPKYHVWYERG
-551 KAIEQEIRLTGLY
+551 IDSEIRITNLY
-564 EAYLLTMD
+564 EAFLISMD
-572 AHAVSEVPRVLQM
+572 PNEVTAIPKMIQL
-585 YFQYNSA
+585 YFQYNSG
-592 LSYRQKAVLYVNIIA
+592 LSYRYMAVLYVNIIA
-607 GKEKQPEVY
+607 AKEKQPDVY
-616 RKYTRSMEQF
+616 HKYRRNMEQF
-626 ALEQLE
+626 ALAQME
-632 AGHMDDNLAVLYRE
+632 AGHMDDNLAVIYRE
-646 LLGHDILNK
+646 ILPVSILN
-655 EIASHL
+655 EEL
-661 AGVLFMHKFV
+661 AHKAAEVLFVHKL
-671 CLDSRAARVIVWE
+671 CCENHGIAKAYILHWQ
-684 YALKEARVVTLNG
+684 LKAPQVVTLTNG
-697 GEAYFPIYTEDFC
+697 CGYFKAYSKDYTVILCDTEGNCYTDDYQDEALLHPENY
-710 ILVEDVYGRRFTES
+710 
-724 SISWQLEPL
+724 LEK
-733 MNPGECID
+733 
-741 RCMELAPE
+741 CMELAPE
-749 ELPFLLYHFRK
+749 ELSYLLYYFDGKRGCGDFAVEDGRYFRMLTQ
-760 KKSWEQF
+760 SER
-767 DENEK
+767 
-772 AELSKLLE
+772 
-780 NPQVSD
+780 VSD
-786 RLKAS
+786 EYKAY
-791 WCLLILQFYK
+791 LIPEIIRFYQK
-801 NDTGEEHMFSVEP
+801 KGEMLVIEP
-814 YLKEAE
+814 YLNEVDIRNMTQE
-820 FEILP
+820 NQCYIEEMLIETHQFERAF
-825 EQTRRYLLNLL
+825 QL
-836 VEIRLYEKAYQMV
+836 VHH
-849 RLYGYEKLDLSCRVA
+849 YGYDRLGSRAGVE
-864 LCGYEITAAGYE
+864 LCSYEITEQSFE
-876 EDDFLLGFV
+876 ENDYLLGMAQNCF
-885 QSTFLLGKYSDV
+885 SHEKYNDV
-897 MLVYLCKYYNG
+897 ILIYLCKFFQGKLPENLRSIPLIWRSVLSRRCFIRQIMWMRLNG
-908 PTKRMEKLWHAA
+908 FTTVILPVVA
-920 GEFDIDTFD
+920 G
-929 LEERILTQMLYTTD
+929 
-943 FIGDAGAIYDS
+943 
-954 YCAGGGRK
+954 
-962 LVCMAYLS
+962 
-970 YFANC
+970 N
-975 YLTRDMV
+975 
-982 IPDNV
+982 
-987 FLQIEQLLQKN
+987 
-998 AELNAACRIGF
+998 
-1009 LKYLSAGK
+1009 
-1017 EWSDTRLQI
+1017 
-1026 AERILADCIGK
+1026 
-1037 NISFSFFKQLDAR
+1037 
-1050 LVNQYQ
+1050 
-1056 LRDKFFVEY
+1056 
-1065 HADAGTQVR
+1065 
-1074 IRYSLEGGEFREE
+1074 
-1087 ELSEVYEGIFVK
+1087 
-1099 QFVLFFGETL
+1099 
-1109 QYYILE
+1109 
-1115 GEGIKE
+1115 
-1121 QVTKSGT
+1121 
-1128 VENHDV
+1128 
-1134 PGKQAQGRYE
+1134 
-1144 MLNEMLM
+1144 
-1151 SVTLQDEAA
+1151 
-1160 MTRLM
+1160 
-1165 KKYYGY
+1165 
-1171 CHAAEEVFKPL
+1171 

>member
-25 EKIELEALE
+25 EKIELEVLE

-272 ELPDRSFLYTVTA
+272 ELPDQSFLYTVTA

-463 WQDPYLLTRLTPFTV
+463 WQDPYLLSGLNDFT
-478 GLLNWAVRHE
+478 LKILRWA
-488 ALTKE
+488 AK
-493 IAVQA
+493 QDA
-498 ISLLDSRKEFDPC
+498 ISKDIALQVRNLLPEQREYQKKWYPVLEKCYEADP
-511 LYRVLNACCKVDES
+511 S
-525 EETITAV
+525 EEMVAAICT
-532 CAYLIR
+532 YLIR
-538 SQCYERRYHVWYA
+538 GQQFAPKYHVWYERG
-551 KAIEQEIRLTGLY
+551 IDSEIRITNLY
-564 EAYLLTMD
+564 EAFLISMD
-572 AHAVSEVPRVLQM
+572 QNEVAAIPKMIQL
-585 YFQYNSA
+585 YFQYNSG
-592 LSYRQKAVLYVNIIA
+592 LS
-607 GKEKQPEVY
+607 
-616 RKYTRSMEQF
+616 
-626 ALEQLE
+626 
-632 AGHMDDNLAVLYRE
+632 
-646 LLGHDILNK
+646 
-655 EIASHL
+655 
-661 AGVLFMHKFV
+661 
-671 CLDSRAARVIVWE
+671 
-684 YALKEARVVTLNG
+684 
-697 GEAYFPIYTEDFC
+697 
-710 ILVEDVYGRRFTES
+710 
-724 SISWQLEPL
+724 
-733 MNPGECID
+733 
-741 RCMELAPE
+741 
-749 ELPFLLYHFRK
+749 
-760 KKSWEQF
+760 
-767 DENEK
+767 
-772 AELSKLLE
+772 
-780 NPQVSD
+780 
-786 RLKAS
+786 
-791 WCLLILQFYK
+791 
-801 NDTGEEHMFSVEP
+801 
-814 YLKEAE
+814 
-820 FEILP
+820 
-825 EQTRRYLLNLL
+825 
-836 VEIRLYEKAYQMV
+836 
-849 RLYGYEKLDLSCRVA
+849 
-864 LCGYEITAAGYE
+864 
-876 EDDFLLGFV
+876 
-885 QSTFLLGKYSDV
+885 
-897 MLVYLCKYYNG
+897 
-908 PTKRMEKLWHAA
+908 
-920 GEFDIDTFD
+920 
-929 LEERILTQMLYTTD
+929 
-943 FIGDAGAIYDS
+943 
-954 YCAGGGRK
+954 
-962 LVCMAYLS
+962 
-970 YFANC
+970 
-975 YLTRDMV
+975 
-982 IPDNV
+982 
-987 FLQIEQLLQKN
+987 
-998 AELNAACRIGF
+998 
-1009 LKYLSAGK
+1009 
-1017 EWSDTRLQI
+1017 
-1026 AERILADCIGK
+1026 
-1037 NISFSFFKQLDAR
+1037 
-1050 LVNQYQ
+1050 
-1056 LRDKFFVEY
+1056 
-1065 HADAGTQVR
+1065 
-1074 IRYSLEGGEFREE
+1074 
-1087 ELSEVYEGIFVK
+1087 
-1099 QFVLFFGETL
+1099 
-1109 QYYILE
+1109 
-1115 GEGIKE
+1115 
-1121 QVTKSGT
+1121 
-1128 VENHDV
+1128 
-1134 PGKQAQGRYE
+1134 
-1144 MLNEMLM
+1144 
-1151 SVTLQDEAA
+1151 
-1160 MTRLM
+1160 
-1165 KKYYGY
+1165 
-1171 CHAAEEVFKPL
+1171 

>member
-25 EKIELEALE
+25 EKIELEVLE

-173 ALVVETFLI
+173 ALVVETFLT
-182 ASHHKKKVEVAF
+182 ASHHKKKVEVTF

-219 GAVRIRVSSDADFL
+219 GAVRIHVSSDADFL

-272 ELPDRSFLYTVTA
+272 ELPDQSFLYTVTA

-463 WQDPYLLTRLTPFTV
+463 WQDPYLLSGLNDFTLKIL
-478 GLLNWAVRHE
+478 GWA
-488 ALTKE
+488 AK
-493 IAVQA
+493 QDA
-498 ISLLDSRKEFDPC
+498 ISKDIALQVRNLLPEQREYQKKWYPVLEKCYEADP
-511 LYRVLNACCKVDES
+511 S
-525 EETITAV
+525 EEMVAAICT
-532 CAYLIR
+532 YLIR
-538 SQCYERRYHVWYA
+538 GQQFAPKYHVWYERG
-551 KAIEQEIRLTGLY
+551 IDSEIRITNLY
-564 EAYLLTMD
+564 EAFLISMD
-572 AHAVSEVPRVLQM
+572 PNEVTAIPKM
-585 YFQYNSA
+585 
-592 LSYRQKAVLYVNIIA
+592 I
-607 GKEKQPEVY
+607 
-616 RKYTRSMEQF
+616 
-626 ALEQLE
+626 QL
-632 AGHMDDNLAVLYRE
+632 
-646 LLGHDILNK
+646 
-655 EIASHL
+655 
-661 AGVLFMHKFV
+661 
-671 CLDSRAARVIVWE
+671 
-684 YALKEARVVTLNG
+684 
-697 GEAYFPIYTEDFC
+697 
-710 ILVEDVYGRRFTES
+710 
-724 SISWQLEPL
+724 
-733 MNPGECID
+733 
-741 RCMELAPE
+741 
-749 ELPFLLYHFRK
+749 
-760 KKSWEQF
+760 
-767 DENEK
+767 
-772 AELSKLLE
+772 
-780 NPQVSD
+780 
-786 RLKAS
+786 
-791 WCLLILQFYK
+791 
-801 NDTGEEHMFSVEP
+801 
-814 YLKEAE
+814 
-820 FEILP
+820 
-825 EQTRRYLLNLL
+825 
-836 VEIRLYEKAYQMV
+836 
-849 RLYGYEKLDLSCRVA
+849 
-864 LCGYEITAAGYE
+864 
-876 EDDFLLGFV
+876 
-885 QSTFLLGKYSDV
+885 
-897 MLVYLCKYYNG
+897 
-908 PTKRMEKLWHAA
+908 
-920 GEFDIDTFD
+920 
-929 LEERILTQMLYTTD
+929 
-943 FIGDAGAIYDS
+943 
-954 YCAGGGRK
+954 
-962 LVCMAYLS
+962 
-970 YFANC
+970 
-975 YLTRDMV
+975 
-982 IPDNV
+982 
-987 FLQIEQLLQKN
+987 
-998 AELNAACRIGF
+998 
-1009 LKYLSAGK
+1009 
-1017 EWSDTRLQI
+1017 
-1026 AERILADCIGK
+1026 
-1037 NISFSFFKQLDAR
+1037 
-1050 LVNQYQ
+1050 
-1056 LRDKFFVEY
+1056 
-1065 HADAGTQVR
+1065 
-1074 IRYSLEGGEFREE
+1074 
-1087 ELSEVYEGIFVK
+1087 
-1099 QFVLFFGETL
+1099 
-1109 QYYILE
+1109 
-1115 GEGIKE
+1115 
-1121 QVTKSGT
+1121 
-1128 VENHDV
+1128 
-1134 PGKQAQGRYE
+1134 
-1144 MLNEMLM
+1144 
-1151 SVTLQDEAA
+1151 
-1160 MTRLM
+1160 
-1165 KKYYGY
+1165 
-1171 CHAAEEVFKPL
+1171 

>member
-173 ALVVETFLI
+173 ALVVETFLT
-182 ASHHKKKVEVAF
+182 ASHHKKKVEVTF
-194 EETEKSFYGVQEQQ
+194 EETEKSFYGVQEQR

-272 ELPDRSFLYTVTA
+272 ELPDQSFLYTVTA

-294 EISEHREAG
+294 EVSEHREAG

-362 EASWILTD
+362 EASWILRD

-463 WQDPYLLTRLTPFTV
+463 WQDPYLLSGLNDFTLKIL
-478 GLLNWAVRHE
+478 GWA
-488 ALTKE
+488 AK
-493 IAVQA
+493 QDA
-498 ISLLDSRKEFDPC
+498 ISKDIALQVRNLLPEQREYQKKWYPVLEKCYEADP
-511 LYRVLNACCKVDES
+511 S
-525 EETITAV
+525 EEMVAAICT
-532 CAYLIR
+532 YLIR
-538 SQCYERRYHVWYA
+538 GQQFAPRYHIWYERG
-551 KAIEQEIRLTGLY
+551 IDSEIRITNLY
-564 EAYLLTMD
+564 EAFLISMD
-572 AHAVSEVPRVLQM
+572 PNEVTAIPKMIQL
-585 YFQYNSA
+585 YFQYNSG
-592 LSYRQKAVLYVNIIA
+592 LSYRHMAVLYVNIIA
-607 GKEKQPEVY
+607 AKEKQPDVY
-616 RKYTRSMEQF
+616 HKYRRNMEQF
-626 ALEQLE
+626 ALAQME
-632 AGHMDDNLAVLYRE
+632 AGHMDDNLAVIYRE
-646 LLGHDILNK
+646 ILPVSILN
-655 EIASHL
+655 EEL
-661 AGVLFMHKFV
+661 AHKAAEVLFVHKL
-671 CLDSRAARVIVWE
+671 CCENRGIAKAYILHWQ
-684 YALKEARVVTLNG
+684 LKEPQVVALTNG
-697 GEAYFPIYTEDFC
+697 CGYFKAYSQNYTVILCDTGGNCYTDDYQDEALLHPENY
-710 ILVEDVYGRRFTES
+710 
-724 SISWQLEPL
+724 LEK
-733 MNPGECID
+733 
-741 RCMELAPE
+741 CMELAPE
-749 ELPFLLYHFRK
+749 ELSYLLYYFDGKRGCDDFAVEDGRYFRMLTQ
-760 KKSWEQF
+760 SER
-767 DENEK
+767 
-772 AELSKLLE
+772 
-780 NPQVSD
+780 VSD
-786 RLKAS
+786 EYKAY
-791 WCLLILQFYK
+791 LIPEIIRFYQK
-801 NDTGEEHMFSVEP
+801 KGEMLVIEP
-814 YLKEAE
+814 YLNEVDIRNMTLE
-820 FEILP
+820 NQCYIEEMLIETHQFERAF
-825 EQTRRYLLNLL
+825 QL
-836 VEIRLYEKAYQMV
+836 VHH
-849 RLYGYEKLDLSCRVA
+849 YGYDRLGSRAGVE
-864 LCGYEITAAGYE
+864 LCSYEITEQSFE
-876 EDDFLLGFV
+876 ENDYLLGMAQNCF
-885 QSTFLLGKYSDV
+885 SHEKYNDV
-897 MLVYLCKYYNG
+897 ILIYLCKFFQG
-908 PTKRMEKLWHAA
+908 PTKQMAA
-920 GEFDIDTFD
+920 IWKAAREFEIDTFD
-929 LEERILTQMLYTTD
+929 LEERIITQMLYSTD
-943 FIGDAGAIYDS
+943 YVDEIERIYDS
-954 YCAGGGRK
+954 YLAGGGRE

-970 YFANC
+970 YFSHY
-975 YLTRDMV
+975 YLVNDMM
-982 IPDNV
+982 IPEHV
-987 FLQIEQLLQKN
+987 FSQIRERYLAGQTLNDACLLG
-998 AELNAACRIGF
+998 L
-1009 LKYLSAGK
+1009 L
-1017 EWSDTRLQI
+1017 
-1026 AERILADCIGK
+1026 
-1037 NISFSFFKQLDAR
+1037 KQLSEISAPDAVDNKIADEPLMKYTGR
-1050 LVNQYQ
+1050 NLYFAFYKKFGETMIRKYH
-1056 LRDKFFVEY
+1056 LYDKFFVEY
-1065 HADAGTQVR
+1065 HTKADQHVLLN
-1074 IRYSLEGGEFREE
+1074 YSVNGGEYHKEE
-1087 ELSEVYEGIFVK
+1087 IPEVYDGIYVKAFLLFGESVSYYISEKLHGEWKVVESRQISNQNMYGDKDQSRYDVINNIMFAYAMQDETMLSESMRKYVSMDDTVK
-1099 QFVLFFGETL
+1099 KLFKL
-1109 QYYILE
+1109 L
-1115 GEGIKE
+1115 
-1121 QVTKSGT
+1121 
-1128 VENHDV
+1128 
-1134 PGKQAQGRYE
+1134 
-1144 MLNEMLM
+1144 
-1151 SVTLQDEAA
+1151 
-1160 MTRLM
+1160 
-1165 KKYYGY
+1165 
-1171 CHAAEEVFKPL
+1171 

>member
-173 ALVVETFLI
+173 ALVVETFLT

-219 GAVRIRVSSDADFL
+219 GAVRIHVSSDADFL

-272 ELPDRSFLYTVTA
+272 ELPDQSFLYTVTA
-285 SCKEREEER
+285 SSKEREEER
-294 EISEHREAG
+294 EVSEHREAG

-417 SMLFWILLFVKDEFY
+417 SMLFWILLFVKDEYY
-432 RNSSRRF
+432 RNNSRRF

-463 WQDPYLLTRLTPFTV
+463 WQDPYLLSGLNDFTLKIL
-478 GLLNWAVRHE
+478 GWA
-488 ALTKE
+488 AK
-493 IAVQA
+493 QDA
-498 ISLLDSRKEFDPC
+498 ISKDIALQVRNLLPEQREYQKKWYPVLEKCYEADP
-511 LYRVLNACCKVDES
+511 S
-525 EETITAV
+525 EEMVAAICT
-532 CAYLIR
+532 YLIR
-538 SQCYERRYHVWYA
+538 GQQFAPKYHVWYERG
-551 KAIEQEIRLTGLY
+551 IDSEIRITNLY
-564 EAYLLTMD
+564 EAFLISMD
-572 AHAVSEVPRVLQM
+572 QNEVTAIPKMIQL
-585 YFQYNSA
+585 YFQYNSG
-592 LSYRQKAVLYVNIIA
+592 LSYRHMAVLYVNIIA
-607 GKEKQPEVY
+607 AKEKQPDVY
-616 RKYTRSMEQF
+616 HKYRRNMEQF
-626 ALEQLE
+626 ALAQME
-632 AGHMDDNLAVLYRE
+632 AGHMDDNLAVIYRE
-646 LLGHDILNK
+646 ILPVSILNEK
-655 EIASHL
+655 L
-661 AGVLFMHKFV
+661 AHKAAEVLFVHKL
-671 CLDSRAARVIVWE
+671 CCENRGIAKAYILHWQ
-684 YALKEARVVTLNG
+684 LKEPQVVTLTNG
-697 GEAYFPIYTEDFC
+697 CGYFKAYSKDYTVILCDTGGNCYTDDYQDEALLQPENY
-710 ILVEDVYGRRFTES
+710 
-724 SISWQLEPL
+724 LEK
-733 MNPGECID
+733 
-741 RCMELAPE
+741 CMELAPE
-749 ELPFLLYHFRK
+749 ELSYLLYYFDGK
-760 KKSWEQF
+760 KGCGDF
-767 DENEK
+767 T
-772 AELSKLLE
+772 A
-780 NPQVSD
+780 VSYTH
-786 RLKAS
+786 L
-791 WCLLILQFYK
+791 
-801 NDTGEEHMFSVEP
+801 T
-814 YLKEAE
+814 
-820 FEILP
+820 LP
-825 EQTRRYLLNLL
+825 
-836 VEIRLYEKAYQMV
+836 
-849 RLYGYEKLDLSCRVA
+849 
-864 LCGYEITAAGYE
+864 
-876 EDDFLLGFV
+876 
-885 QSTFLLGKYSDV
+885 
-897 MLVYLCKYYNG
+897 
-908 PTKRMEKLWHAA
+908 
-920 GEFDIDTFD
+920 
-929 LEERILTQMLYTTD
+929 TT
-943 FIGDAGAIYDS
+943 
-954 YCAGGGRK
+954 
-962 LVCMAYLS
+962 
-970 YFANC
+970 
-975 YLTRDMV
+975 
-982 IPDNV
+982 
-987 FLQIEQLLQKN
+987 
-998 AELNAACRIGF
+998 
-1009 LKYLSAGK
+1009 
-1017 EWSDTRLQI
+1017 
-1026 AERILADCIGK
+1026 
-1037 NISFSFFKQLDAR
+1037 
-1050 LVNQYQ
+1050 
-1056 LRDKFFVEY
+1056 
-1065 HADAGTQVR
+1065 
-1074 IRYSLEGGEFREE
+1074 
-1087 ELSEVYEGIFVK
+1087 
-1099 QFVLFFGETL
+1099 
-1109 QYYILE
+1109 
-1115 GEGIKE
+1115 
-1121 QVTKSGT
+1121 
-1128 VENHDV
+1128 
-1134 PGKQAQGRYE
+1134 
-1144 MLNEMLM
+1144 
-1151 SVTLQDEAA
+1151 
-1160 MTRLM
+1160 
-1165 KKYYGY
+1165 
-1171 CHAAEEVFKPL
+1171 

>member
-182 ASHHKKKVEVAF
+182 ASHHKKKVEVTF
-194 EETEKSFYGVQEQQ
+194 EETEKSFYCVQEQQ

-219 GAVRIRVSSDADFL
+219 GAVRIHVSSDADFL

-272 ELPDRSFLYTVTA
+272 ELPDQSFLYTVTA

-294 EISEHREAG
+294 EVSEHREAG

-463 WQDPYLLTRLTPFTV
+463 WQDPYLLSGLNNFTLKIL
-478 GLLNWAVRHE
+478 GWA
-488 ALTKE
+488 AK
-493 IAVQA
+493 QDA
-498 ISLLDSRKEFDPC
+498 ISKDIALQVRNLLPEQREYQKKWYPVLEKCYEADP
-511 LYRVLNACCKVDES
+511 S
-525 EETITAV
+525 EEMVAAICT
-532 CAYLIR
+532 YLIR
-538 SQCYERRYHVWYA
+538 GQQFAPRYHIWYERG
-551 KAIEQEIRLTGLY
+551 IDSEIRITNLY
-564 EAYLLTMD
+564 EAFLISMD
-572 AHAVSEVPRVLQM
+572 QNEVAVIPKMIQL
-585 YFQYNSA
+585 YFQYNSG
-592 LSYRQKAVLYVNIIA
+592 LSYRHMAVLYVNIIA
-607 GKEKQPEVY
+607 AKEKQPDVY
-616 RKYTRSMEQF
+616 HKYRRNMEQF
-626 ALEQLE
+626 ALAQME
-632 AGHMDDNLAVLYRE
+632 AGHMDDNLAVIYRE
-646 LLGHDILNK
+646 ILPVSILNEK
-655 EIASHL
+655 L
-661 AGVLFMHKFV
+661 AHKAAEVLFVHKL
-671 CLDSRAARVIVWE
+671 CCENHGIAKAYILHWQ
-684 YALKEARVVTLNG
+684 LKAPQVVTLTNG
-697 GEAYFPIYTEDFC
+697 CGYFKAYSKDYTV
-710 ILVEDVYGRRFTES
+710 IL
-724 SISWQLEPL
+724 
-733 MNPGECID
+733 C
-741 RCMELAPE
+741 
-749 ELPFLLYHFRK
+749 
-760 KKSWEQF
+760 
-767 DENEK
+767 
-772 AELSKLLE
+772 
-780 NPQVSD
+780 
-786 RLKAS
+786 
-791 WCLLILQFYK
+791 
-801 NDTGEEHMFSVEP
+801 DTG
-814 YLKEAE
+814 
-820 FEILP
+820 
-825 EQTRRYLLNLL
+825 
-836 VEIRLYEKAYQMV
+836 
-849 RLYGYEKLDLSCRVA
+849 G
-864 LCGYEITAAGYE
+864 
-876 EDDFLLGFV
+876 
-885 QSTFLLGKYSDV
+885 
-897 MLVYLCKYYNG
+897 
-908 PTKRMEKLWHAA
+908 
-920 GEFDIDTFD
+920 
-929 LEERILTQMLYTTD
+929 
-943 FIGDAGAIYDS
+943 
-954 YCAGGGRK
+954 
-962 LVCMAYLS
+962 
-970 YFANC
+970 NC
-975 YLTRDMV
+975 YTD
-982 IPDNV
+982 D
-987 FLQIEQLLQKN
+987 
-998 AELNAACRIGF
+998 
-1009 LKYLSAGK
+1009 Y
-1017 EWSDTRLQI
+1017 
-1026 AERILADCIGK
+1026 
-1037 NISFSFFKQLDAR
+1037 
-1050 LVNQYQ
+1050 
-1056 LRDKFFVEY
+1056 
-1065 HADAGTQVR
+1065 
-1074 IRYSLEGGEFREE
+1074 
-1087 ELSEVYEGIFVK
+1087 
-1099 QFVLFFGETL
+1099 
-1109 QYYILE
+1109 
-1115 GEGIKE
+1115 
-1121 QVTKSGT
+1121 
-1128 VENHDV
+1128 
-1134 PGKQAQGRYE
+1134 
-1144 MLNEMLM
+1144 
-1151 SVTLQDEAA
+1151 QDEA
-1160 MTRLM
+1160 LLQP
-1165 KKYYGY
+1165 
-1171 CHAAEEVFKPL
+1171 EN

>member
-173 ALVVETFLI
+173 ALVVETFLT
-182 ASHHKKKVEVAF
+182 ASHHKKKVEVTF

-219 GAVRIRVSSDADFL
+219 GAVRIHVSSDADFL

-257 ADAMHAGKNFGRLCF
+257 ADAMHVGKNFGRLCF
-272 ELPDRSFLYTVTA
+272 ELPDQSFLYTVTA

-294 EISEHREAG
+294 EVSEHREAG

-331 ELLDHLAILEPEEP
+331 ELLAILEPEEP

-398 YVDRLTEEIEQIF
+398 YVDRLAEEIEQIF

-463 WQDPYLLTRLTPFTV
+463 WQDPYLLSGLNDFT
-478 GLLNWAVRHE
+478 LKILRWA
-488 ALTKE
+488 AK
-493 IAVQA
+493 QDA
-498 ISLLDSRKEFDPC
+498 ISKDIALQVRNLLPEQREYQKKWYPVLEKCYEADP
-511 LYRVLNACCKVDES
+511 S
-525 EETITAV
+525 EEMVAAICT
-532 CAYLIR
+532 YLIR
-538 SQCYERRYHVWYA
+538 GQQFAPRYHIWYERG
-551 KAIEQEIRLTGLY
+551 IDSEIRITNLY
-564 EAYLLTMD
+564 EAFLISMD
-572 AHAVSEVPRVLQM
+572 QNEVAAIPKMIQL
-585 YFQYNSA
+585 YFQYNSG
-592 LSYRQKAVLYVNIIA
+592 LSYRHMAVLYVNIIA
-607 GKEKQPEVY
+607 AKEKQPDVY
-616 RKYTRSMEQF
+616 HKYRRNMEQF
-626 ALEQLE
+626 ALAQME
-632 AGHMDDNLAVLYRE
+632 AGHMDDNLAILYQE
-646 LLGHDILNK
+646 ILPVSILN
-655 EIASHL
+655 EEL
-661 AGVLFMHKFV
+661 AHKAAEVLFVHKL
-671 CLDSRAARVIVWE
+671 CCENHGIAKAYILHWQ
-684 YALKEARVVTLNG
+684 LKEPQVVTLTNG
-697 GEAYFPIYTEDFC
+697 CGYFKAYSKDYTVILCDTGGNCYTDDYQDEALLHPENY
-710 ILVEDVYGRRFTES
+710 
-724 SISWQLEPL
+724 LEK
-733 MNPGECID
+733 
-741 RCMELAPE
+741 CMELAPE
-749 ELPFLLYHFRK
+749 ELSYLLYYFDGKRGCDDFAVEDGRYFRMLTQ
-760 KKSWEQF
+760 SER
-767 DENEK
+767 
-772 AELSKLLE
+772 
-780 NPQVSD
+780 VSD
-786 RLKAS
+786 EYKAY
-791 WCLLILQFYK
+791 LIPEIIRFYQK
-801 NDTGEEHMFSVEP
+801 KGEMLVIEP
-814 YLKEAE
+814 YLNEVDIRNMTLE
-820 FEILP
+820 NQCYIEEMLIETHQFERAF
-825 EQTRRYLLNLL
+825 QL
-836 VEIRLYEKAYQMV
+836 VHH
-849 RLYGYEKLDLSCRVA
+849 YGYDRLGSRAGVE
-864 LCGYEITAAGYE
+864 LCSYEITEQSFE
-876 EDDFLLGFV
+876 ENDYLLGMAQNCF
-885 QSTFLLGKYSDV
+885 SHEKYNDV
-897 MLVYLCKYYNG
+897 ILIYLCKFFQG
-908 PTKRMEKLWHAA
+908 PTKQMAA
-920 GEFDIDTFD
+920 IWKAAREFEIDTFD
-929 LEERILTQMLYTTD
+929 LEERIITQMLYSTD
-943 FIGDAGAIYDS
+943 YVDEIERIYDS
-954 YCAGGGRK
+954 YLAGGGRE

-970 YFANC
+970 YFSHY
-975 YLTRDMV
+975 YLVNDMM
-982 IPDNV
+982 IPEHV
-987 FLQIEQLLQKN
+987 FSQIRERYLAGQTLNDACLLG
-998 AELNAACRIGF
+998 L
-1009 LKYLSAGK
+1009 L
-1017 EWSDTRLQI
+1017 
-1026 AERILADCIGK
+1026 
-1037 NISFSFFKQLDAR
+1037 KQLSEISALDAVDSKIADELLMKYTGR
-1050 LVNQYQ
+1050 NLYFAFYKKFGETMIRKYH
-1056 LRDKFFVEY
+1056 LYDKFFVEY
-1065 HADAGTQVR
+1065 HTKADQHVLLN
-1074 IRYSLEGGEFREE
+1074 YSVNGGEYHKEE
-1087 ELSEVYEGIFVK
+1087 IPEVYDGIYVKAFVLLFGESVSYYISEKLHGEWKVVESRQISNQNMYGDKDQSRYDVINNIMFAYAMQDETMLSESMRKYVSMDVTVK
-1099 QFVLFFGETL
+1099 KLFKL
-1109 QYYILE
+1109 L
-1115 GEGIKE
+1115 
-1121 QVTKSGT
+1121 
-1128 VENHDV
+1128 
-1134 PGKQAQGRYE
+1134 
-1144 MLNEMLM
+1144 
-1151 SVTLQDEAA
+1151 
-1160 MTRLM
+1160 
-1165 KKYYGY
+1165 
-1171 CHAAEEVFKPL
+1171 

>member
-25 EKIELEALE
+25 EKIELEVLE

-160 RILYEGLRMQPQS
+160 RILYEGLRMQPQA
-173 ALVVETFLI
+173 ALIVETFLI
-182 ASHHKKKVEVAF
+182 ASHHKKKVEVTF
-194 EETEKSFYGVQEQQ
+194 EETEKSFYGVQEQR

-219 GAVRIRVSSDADFL
+219 GAVRIHVSSDADFL

-294 EISEHREAG
+294 EVSEHREAG

-398 YVDRLTEEIEQIF
+398 YVDRLAEEIEQIF

-463 WQDPYLLTRLTPFTV
+463 WQDPYLLSGLNDFTLKIL
-478 GLLNWAVRHE
+478 GWA
-488 ALTKE
+488 AK
-493 IAVQA
+493 QDA
-498 ISLLDSRKEFDPC
+498 ISKDIALQVRNLLPEQREYQKKWYPVLEKCYEADP
-511 LYRVLNACCKVDES
+511 S
-525 EETITAV
+525 EEMVAAICT
-532 CAYLIR
+532 YLIR
-538 SQCYERRYHVWYA
+538 GQQFAPRYHIWYERG
-551 KAIEQEIRLTGLY
+551 IDSEIRITNLY
-564 EAYLLTMD
+564 EAFLISMD
-572 AHAVSEVPRVLQM
+572 QNEVAAIPKMIQL
-585 YFQYNSA
+585 YFQYNSG
-592 LSYRQKAVLYVNIIA
+592 LSYRYMAVLYVNIIA
-607 GKEKQPEVY
+607 AKEKQPDVY
-616 RKYTRSMEQF
+616 HKYRRNMEQF
-626 ALEQLE
+626 ALAQME
-632 AGHMDDNLAVLYRE
+632 AGHMDDNLAILYQE
-646 LLGHDILNK
+646 ILPVSILN
-655 EIASHL
+655 EEL
-661 AGVLFMHKFV
+661 AHKAAEVLFVHKL
-671 CLDSRAARVIVWE
+671 CCENHGIAKAYILHWQ
-684 YALKEARVVTLNG
+684 LKAPQVVTLTNG
-697 GEAYFPIYTEDFC
+697 CGYFKAYSKDYTVILCDTGGNCYTDDYQDEALLHPENY
-710 ILVEDVYGRRFTES
+710 
-724 SISWQLEPL
+724 LEK
-733 MNPGECID
+733 
-741 RCMELAPE
+741 CMELAPE
-749 ELPFLLYHFRK
+749 ELSYLLYYFDGKRGCGDFAVEDGRYFRMLTQ
-760 KKSWEQF
+760 SER
-767 DENEK
+767 
-772 AELSKLLE
+772 
-780 NPQVSD
+780 VSD
-786 RLKAS
+786 EYKAY
-791 WCLLILQFYK
+791 LIPEIIRFYQK
-801 NDTGEEHMFSVEP
+801 KGEMLVIEP
-814 YLKEAE
+814 YLNEVDIRNMTLE
-820 FEILP
+820 NQCYIEEMLIETHQFERAF
-825 EQTRRYLLNLL
+825 QL
-836 VEIRLYEKAYQMV
+836 VHH
-849 RLYGYEKLDLSCRVA
+849 YGYDRLGSR
-864 LCGYEITAAGYE
+864 AGVESVSYTH
-876 EDDFLLGFV
+876 LTL
-885 QSTFLLGKYSDV
+885 
-897 MLVYLCKYYNG
+897 
-908 PTKRMEKLWHAA
+908 PT
-920 GEFDIDTFD
+920 T
-929 LEERILTQMLYTTD
+929 
-943 FIGDAGAIYDS
+943 
-954 YCAGGGRK
+954 
-962 LVCMAYLS
+962 
-970 YFANC
+970 
-975 YLTRDMV
+975 
-982 IPDNV
+982 
-987 FLQIEQLLQKN
+987 
-998 AELNAACRIGF
+998 
-1009 LKYLSAGK
+1009 
-1017 EWSDTRLQI
+1017 
-1026 AERILADCIGK
+1026 
-1037 NISFSFFKQLDAR
+1037 
-1050 LVNQYQ
+1050 
-1056 LRDKFFVEY
+1056 
-1065 HADAGTQVR
+1065 
-1074 IRYSLEGGEFREE
+1074 
-1087 ELSEVYEGIFVK
+1087 
-1099 QFVLFFGETL
+1099 
-1109 QYYILE
+1109 
-1115 GEGIKE
+1115 
-1121 QVTKSGT
+1121 
-1128 VENHDV
+1128 
-1134 PGKQAQGRYE
+1134 
-1144 MLNEMLM
+1144 
-1151 SVTLQDEAA
+1151 
-1160 MTRLM
+1160 
-1165 KKYYGY
+1165 
-1171 CHAAEEVFKPL
+1171 

>member
-25 EKIELEALE
+25 EKIELEVLE

-173 ALVVETFLI
+173 ALVVETFLT
-182 ASHHKKKVEVAF
+182 ASHHKKKVEVTF
-194 EETEKSFYGVQEQQ
+194 EETEKSFYGVQEQR

-219 GAVRIRVSSDADFL
+219 GAVRIHVSSDADFL

-272 ELPDRSFLYTVTA
+272 ELPDQSFLYTVTA
-285 SCKEREEER
+285 SSKEREEEW

-303 QARTELMQ
+303 QARTEIMQ

-463 WQDPYLLTRLTPFTV
+463 WQDPYLLSGLNDFT
-478 GLLNWAVRHE
+478 LKILRWA
-488 ALTKE
+488 AK
-493 IAVQA
+493 QDA
-498 ISLLDSRKEFDPC
+498 ISKDIALQVRNLLPEQREYQKKWYPVLEKCYEADP
-511 LYRVLNACCKVDES
+511 S
-525 EETITAV
+525 EEMVAAICT
-532 CAYLIR
+532 YLIR
-538 SQCYERRYHVWYA
+538 GQQFAPKYHVWYERG
-551 KAIEQEIRLTGLY
+551 IDSEIRITNLY
-564 EAYLLTMD
+564 EAFLISMD
-572 AHAVSEVPRVLQM
+572 PNEVTAIPKMIQL
-585 YFQYNSA
+585 YFQYNSG
-592 LSYRQKAVLYVNIIA
+592 LSYRYMAVLYVNIIA
-607 GKEKQPEVY
+607 AKEKQPDVY
-616 RKYTRSMEQF
+616 HKYRRNMEQF
-626 ALEQLE
+626 ALAQME
-632 AGHMDDNLAVLYRE
+632 AGHMDDNLAILYQE
-646 LLGHDILNK
+646 ILPVSILN
-655 EIASHL
+655 EEL
-661 AGVLFMHKFV
+661 AHKAAEVLFVHKL
-671 CLDSRAARVIVWE
+671 CCENHGIAKAYILHWQ
-684 YALKEARVVTLNG
+684 LKAPQVVTLTNG
-697 GEAYFPIYTEDFC
+697 CGYFKAYSKDYTVILCDTGGNCYTDDYQDEALLHPENY
-710 ILVEDVYGRRFTES
+710 
-724 SISWQLEPL
+724 LEK
-733 MNPGECID
+733 
-741 RCMELAPE
+741 CMELAPE
-749 ELPFLLYHFRK
+749 ELSYLLYYFDGKKGCDDFTVEDGRYFRMLTQ
-760 KKSWEQF
+760 SER
-767 DENEK
+767 
-772 AELSKLLE
+772 
-780 NPQVSD
+780 VSD
-786 RLKAS
+786 EYKAY
-791 WCLLILQFYK
+791 LIPEIIRFYQK
-801 NDTGEEHMFSVEP
+801 KGEMLVIEP
-814 YLKEAE
+814 YLNEVDIRNMTQE
-820 FEILP
+820 NQCYIEEMLIETHQFERAF
-825 EQTRRYLLNLL
+825 QL
-836 VEIRLYEKAYQMV
+836 VHH
-849 RLYGYEKLDLSCRVA
+849 YGYDRLGSRAGVE
-864 LCGYEITAAGYE
+864 LCSYEITEHSFE
-876 EDDFLLGFV
+876 ENDYLLGMA
-885 QSTFLLGKYSDV
+885 QNCFLHEKYNDV
-897 MLVYLCKYYNG
+897 ILIYLCKFFQG
-908 PTKRMEKLWHAA
+908 PTKQMAA
-920 GEFDIDTFD
+920 IWKAAREFEIDTFD
-929 LEERILTQMLYTTD
+929 LEERIITQMLYSTD
-943 FIGDAGAIYDS
+943 YVDEIERIYDS
-954 YCAGGGRK
+954 YLAGGGRE

-970 YFANC
+970 YFSHY
-975 YLTRDMV
+975 YLVNDMM
-982 IPDNV
+982 IPEHV
-987 FLQIEQLLQKN
+987 FSQIRERYLAGQTLNDACLLG
-998 AELNAACRIGF
+998 L
-1009 LKYLSAGK
+1009 L
-1017 EWSDTRLQI
+1017 
-1026 AERILADCIGK
+1026 
-1037 NISFSFFKQLDAR
+1037 KQLSEISALDAVDSKIADELLMKYTGR
-1050 LVNQYQ
+1050 NLYFAFYKKFGETMIRKYH
-1056 LRDKFFVEY
+1056 LYDKFFVEY
-1065 HADAGTQVR
+1065 HTKTDQHVLLN
-1074 IRYSLEGGEFREE
+1074 YSVNGGEYHKEE
-1087 ELSEVYEGIFVK
+1087 IPEVYDGIYVKAFVLLFGESVSYYISEKLHGEWKVVESRQISNQNMYGDKDQSRYDVINNIMFAYAMQDETMLSESMRKYVSMDDTVK
-1099 QFVLFFGETL
+1099 KLFKL
-1109 QYYILE
+1109 L
-1115 GEGIKE
+1115 
-1121 QVTKSGT
+1121 
-1128 VENHDV
+1128 
-1134 PGKQAQGRYE
+1134 
-1144 MLNEMLM
+1144 
-1151 SVTLQDEAA
+1151 
-1160 MTRLM
+1160 
-1165 KKYYGY
+1165 
-1171 CHAAEEVFKPL
+1171 

>member
-182 ASHHKKKVEVAF
+182 ASHHKKKVEVTF

-219 GAVRIRVSSDADFL
+219 GAVRIHVSSDADFL

-272 ELPDRSFLYTVTA
+272 ELPDQSFLYTVTA

-398 YVDRLTEEIEQIF
+398 YVDRLAEEIEQIF

-463 WQDPYLLTRLTPFTV
+463 WQDPYLLSGLNDFTLKIL
-478 GLLNWAVRHE
+478 GWA
-488 ALTKE
+488 AK
-493 IAVQA
+493 QDA
-498 ISLLDSRKEFDPC
+498 ISKDIALQVRNLLPEQREYQKKWYPVLEKCYEADP
-511 LYRVLNACCKVDES
+511 S
-525 EETITAV
+525 EEMVAAICT
-532 CAYLIR
+532 YLIR
-538 SQCYERRYHVWYA
+538 GQQFAPKYHVWYERG
-551 KAIEQEIRLTGLY
+551 IDSEIRITNLY
-564 EAYLLTMD
+564 EAFLISMD
-572 AHAVSEVPRVLQM
+572 PNEVTAIPKMIQL
-585 YFQYNSA
+585 YFQYNSG
-592 LSYRQKAVLYVNIIA
+592 LSYRYMAVLYVNIIA
-607 GKEKQPEVY
+607 AKEKQPDVY
-616 RKYTRSMEQF
+616 HKYRRNMEQF
-626 ALEQLE
+626 ALAQME
-632 AGHMDDNLAVLYRE
+632 AGHMDDNLAILY
-646 LLGHDILNK
+646 
-655 EIASHL
+655 
-661 AGVLFMHKFV
+661 
-671 CLDSRAARVIVWE
+671 
-684 YALKEARVVTLNG
+684 
-697 GEAYFPIYTEDFC
+697 
-710 ILVEDVYGRRFTES
+710 
-724 SISWQLEPL
+724 Q
-733 MNPGECID
+733 
-741 RCMELAPE
+741 
-749 ELPFLLYHFRK
+749 
-760 KKSWEQF
+760 
-767 DENEK
+767 
-772 AELSKLLE
+772 
-780 NPQVSD
+780 
-786 RLKAS
+786 
-791 WCLLILQFYK
+791 
-801 NDTGEEHMFSVEP
+801 
-814 YLKEAE
+814 
-820 FEILP
+820 EILP
-825 EQTRRYLLNLL
+825 VSILN
-836 VEIRLYEKAYQMV
+836 
-849 RLYGYEKLDLSCRVA
+849 
-864 LCGYEITAAGYE
+864 
-876 EDDFLLGFV
+876 
-885 QSTFLLGKYSDV
+885 
-897 MLVYLCKYYNG
+897 
-908 PTKRMEKLWHAA
+908 
-920 GEFDIDTFD
+920 
-929 LEERILTQMLYTTD
+929 
-943 FIGDAGAIYDS
+943 
-954 YCAGGGRK
+954 
-962 LVCMAYLS
+962 
-970 YFANC
+970 
-975 YLTRDMV
+975 
-982 IPDNV
+982 
-987 FLQIEQLLQKN
+987 
-998 AELNAACRIGF
+998 
-1009 LKYLSAGK
+1009 
-1017 EWSDTRLQI
+1017 
-1026 AERILADCIGK
+1026 
-1037 NISFSFFKQLDAR
+1037 
-1050 LVNQYQ
+1050 
-1056 LRDKFFVEY
+1056 
-1065 HADAGTQVR
+1065 
-1074 IRYSLEGGEFREE
+1074 E
-1087 ELSEVYEGIFVK
+1087 ELAHKAAE
-1099 QFVLFFGETL
+1099 VLFVHKLCCENR
-1109 QYYILE
+1109 
-1115 GEGIKE
+1115 GIAK
-1121 QVTKSGT
+1121 
-1128 VENHDV
+1128 
-1134 PGKQAQGRYE
+1134 A
-1144 MLNEMLM
+1144 
-1151 SVTLQDEAA
+1151 
-1160 MTRLM
+1160 
-1165 KKYYGY
+1165 
-1171 CHAAEEVFKPL
+1171 

>member
-182 ASHHKKKVEVAF
+182 ASHHKKKVEVTF

-219 GAVRIRVSSDADFL
+219 GAVRIHVSSDADFL

-272 ELPDRSFLYTVTA
+272 ELPDQSFLYTVTA
-285 SCKEREEER
+285 SSKEREEER
-294 EISEHREAG
+294 EVSEHREAG

-398 YVDRLTEEIEQIF
+398 YVDRLAEEIEQIF

-432 RNSSRRF
+432 RNNSRRF
-439 KAIEQWIGRGCHSPY
+439 KVIEQWIGRGCHSPY

-463 WQDPYLLTRLTPFTV
+463 WQDPYLLSGLNDFTLKIL
-478 GLLNWAVRHE
+478 GWA
-488 ALTKE
+488 AK
-493 IAVQA
+493 QDA
-498 ISLLDSRKEFDPC
+498 ISKDIALQVRNLLPEQREYQKKWYPVLEKCYEADP
-511 LYRVLNACCKVDES
+511 S
-525 EETITAV
+525 EEMVAAICT
-532 CAYLIR
+532 YLIR
-538 SQCYERRYHVWYA
+538 GQQFAPKYHVWYERG
-551 KAIEQEIRLTGLY
+551 IDSEIRITNLY
-564 EAYLLTMD
+564 EAFLISMD
-572 AHAVSEVPRVLQM
+572 PNEVAAIPKMIQL
-585 YFQYNSA
+585 YFQYNSG
-592 LSYRQKAVLYVNIIA
+592 LSYRHMAVLYVNIIA
-607 GKEKQPEVY
+607 AKEKQPDVY
-616 RKYTRSMEQF
+616 HKYRRNMEQF
-626 ALEQLE
+626 ALAQME
-632 AGHMDDNLAVLYRE
+632 A
-646 LLGHDILNK
+646 
-655 EIASHL
+655 
-661 AGVLFMHKFV
+661 
-671 CLDSRAARVIVWE
+671 
-684 YALKEARVVTLNG
+684 
-697 GEAYFPIYTEDFC
+697 
-710 ILVEDVYGRRFTES
+710 
-724 SISWQLEPL
+724 
-733 MNPGECID
+733 
-741 RCMELAPE
+741 
-749 ELPFLLYHFRK
+749 
-760 KKSWEQF
+760 
-767 DENEK
+767 
-772 AELSKLLE
+772 
-780 NPQVSD
+780 
-786 RLKAS
+786 
-791 WCLLILQFYK
+791 
-801 NDTGEEHMFSVEP
+801 
-814 YLKEAE
+814 
-820 FEILP
+820 
-825 EQTRRYLLNLL
+825 
-836 VEIRLYEKAYQMV
+836 
-849 RLYGYEKLDLSCRVA
+849 
-864 LCGYEITAAGYE
+864 
-876 EDDFLLGFV
+876 
-885 QSTFLLGKYSDV
+885 
-897 MLVYLCKYYNG
+897 
-908 PTKRMEKLWHAA
+908 
-920 GEFDIDTFD
+920 
-929 LEERILTQMLYTTD
+929 
-943 FIGDAGAIYDS
+943 
-954 YCAGGGRK
+954 
-962 LVCMAYLS
+962 
-970 YFANC
+970 
-975 YLTRDMV
+975 
-982 IPDNV
+982 
-987 FLQIEQLLQKN
+987 
-998 AELNAACRIGF
+998 
-1009 LKYLSAGK
+1009 
-1017 EWSDTRLQI
+1017 
-1026 AERILADCIGK
+1026 
-1037 NISFSFFKQLDAR
+1037 
-1050 LVNQYQ
+1050 
-1056 LRDKFFVEY
+1056 
-1065 HADAGTQVR
+1065 
-1074 IRYSLEGGEFREE
+1074 
-1087 ELSEVYEGIFVK
+1087 
-1099 QFVLFFGETL
+1099 
-1109 QYYILE
+1109 
-1115 GEGIKE
+1115 
-1121 QVTKSGT
+1121 
-1128 VENHDV
+1128 
-1134 PGKQAQGRYE
+1134 
-1144 MLNEMLM
+1144 
-1151 SVTLQDEAA
+1151 
-1160 MTRLM
+1160 
-1165 KKYYGY
+1165 
-1171 CHAAEEVFKPL
+1171 

>member
-219 GAVRIRVSSDADFL
+219 GAVRIHVSSDADFL

-272 ELPDRSFLYTVTA
+272 ELPDQSFLYTVTA
-285 SCKEREEER
+285 SSKEREEER
-294 EISEHREAG
+294 EVSEHREAG

-398 YVDRLTEEIEQIF
+398 YVDRLAEEIEQIF

-432 RNSSRRF
+432 RNNSRRF

-463 WQDPYLLTRLTPFTV
+463 WQDPYLLSGLNDFTLKIL
-478 GLLNWAVRHE
+478 GWA
-488 ALTKE
+488 AK
-493 IAVQA
+493 QDA
-498 ISLLDSRKEFDPC
+498 ISKDIALQVRNLLPEQREYQKKWYPVLEKCYEADP
-511 LYRVLNACCKVDES
+511 S
-525 EETITAV
+525 EEMVAAICT
-532 CAYLIR
+532 YLIR
-538 SQCYERRYHVWYA
+538 GQQFAPRYHIWYERG
-551 KAIEQEIRLTGLY
+551 IDSEIRITNLY
-564 EAYLLTMD
+564 EAFLISMD
-572 AHAVSEVPRVLQM
+572 QNEVL
-585 YFQYNSA
+585 
-592 LSYRQKAVLYVNIIA
+592 
-607 GKEKQPEVY
+607 
-616 RKYTRSMEQF
+616 RSQ
-626 ALEQLE
+626 
-632 AGHMDDNLAVLYRE
+632 R
-646 LLGHDILNK
+646 
-655 EIASHL
+655 
-661 AGVLFMHKFV
+661 
-671 CLDSRAARVIVWE
+671 
-684 YALKEARVVTLNG
+684 
-697 GEAYFPIYTEDFC
+697 
-710 ILVEDVYGRRFTES
+710 
-724 SISWQLEPL
+724 
-733 MNPGECID
+733 
-741 RCMELAPE
+741 
-749 ELPFLLYHFRK
+749 
-760 KKSWEQF
+760 
-767 DENEK
+767 
-772 AELSKLLE
+772 
-780 NPQVSD
+780 
-786 RLKAS
+786 
-791 WCLLILQFYK
+791 
-801 NDTGEEHMFSVEP
+801 
-814 YLKEAE
+814 
-820 FEILP
+820 
-825 EQTRRYLLNLL
+825 
-836 VEIRLYEKAYQMV
+836 
-849 RLYGYEKLDLSCRVA
+849 
-864 LCGYEITAAGYE
+864 
-876 EDDFLLGFV
+876 
-885 QSTFLLGKYSDV
+885 
-897 MLVYLCKYYNG
+897 
-908 PTKRMEKLWHAA
+908 
-920 GEFDIDTFD
+920 
-929 LEERILTQMLYTTD
+929 
-943 FIGDAGAIYDS
+943 
-954 YCAGGGRK
+954 
-962 LVCMAYLS
+962 
-970 YFANC
+970 
-975 YLTRDMV
+975 
-982 IPDNV
+982 
-987 FLQIEQLLQKN
+987 
-998 AELNAACRIGF
+998 
-1009 LKYLSAGK
+1009 
-1017 EWSDTRLQI
+1017 
-1026 AERILADCIGK
+1026 
-1037 NISFSFFKQLDAR
+1037 
-1050 LVNQYQ
+1050 
-1056 LRDKFFVEY
+1056 
-1065 HADAGTQVR
+1065 
-1074 IRYSLEGGEFREE
+1074 
-1087 ELSEVYEGIFVK
+1087 
-1099 QFVLFFGETL
+1099 
-1109 QYYILE
+1109 
-1115 GEGIKE
+1115 
-1121 QVTKSGT
+1121 
-1128 VENHDV
+1128 
-1134 PGKQAQGRYE
+1134 
-1144 MLNEMLM
+1144 
-1151 SVTLQDEAA
+1151 
-1160 MTRLM
+1160 
-1165 KKYYGY
+1165 
-1171 CHAAEEVFKPL
+1171 

>member
-25 EKIELEALE
+25 EKIELEVLE

-182 ASHHKKKVEVAF
+182 ASHHKKKVEVTF

-219 GAVRIRVSSDADFL
+219 GAVRIHVSSDADFL

-272 ELPDRSFLYTVTA
+272 ELPDQSFLYTVTA
-285 SCKEREEER
+285 SSKEREEER
-294 EISEHREAG
+294 EVSEHREAG

-463 WQDPYLLTRLTPFTV
+463 WQDPYLLSGLNDFTLKIL
-478 GLLNWAVRHE
+478 GWA
-488 ALTKE
+488 AK
-493 IAVQA
+493 QDA
-498 ISLLDSRKEFDPC
+498 ISKDIALQVRNLLPEQREYQKKWYPVLEKCYEADP
-511 LYRVLNACCKVDES
+511 S
-525 EETITAV
+525 EEMVAAICT
-532 CAYLIR
+532 YLIR
-538 SQCYERRYHVWYA
+538 GQQFAPKYHVWYERG
-551 KAIEQEIRLTGLY
+551 IDSEIRITNLY
-564 EAYLLTMD
+564 EAFLISMD
-572 AHAVSEVPRVLQM
+572 PNEVTAIPKMIQL
-585 YFQYNSA
+585 YFQYNSG
-592 LSYRQKAVLYVNIIA
+592 LSYRYMAVLYVNIIA
-607 GKEKQPEVY
+607 AKEKQPDVY
-616 RKYTRSMEQF
+616 HKYRRNMEQF
-626 ALEQLE
+626 ALAQME
-632 AGHMDDNLAVLYRE
+632 AGHMDDNLAILYQE
-646 LLGHDILNK
+646 ILPVSILN
-655 EIASHL
+655 EEL
-661 AGVLFMHKFV
+661 AHKAAEVLFVHKL
-671 CLDSRAARVIVWE
+671 CCENHGIAKAYILHWQ
-684 YALKEARVVTLNG
+684 LKAPQVVTLTNG
-697 GEAYFPIYTEDFC
+697 CGYFKAYSKDYTVILCDTGGNCYTDDYQDEALLHPENY
-710 ILVEDVYGRRFTES
+710 
-724 SISWQLEPL
+724 LEK
-733 MNPGECID
+733 
-741 RCMELAPE
+741 CMELAPE
-749 ELPFLLYHFRK
+749 ELSYLLYYFDGKRGCDDFAVEDGRYFRMLTQSERVSDEYKAYLNFRRSSAFIRK
-760 KKSWEQF
+760 KAK
-767 DENEK
+767 
-772 AELSKLLE
+772 
-780 NPQVSD
+780 
-786 RLKAS
+786 
-791 WCLLILQFYK
+791 CL
-801 NDTGEEHMFSVEP
+801 
-814 YLKEAE
+814 
-820 FEILP
+820 
-825 EQTRRYLLNLL
+825 
-836 VEIRLYEKAYQMV
+836 
-849 RLYGYEKLDLSCRVA
+849 
-864 LCGYEITAAGYE
+864 
-876 EDDFLLGFV
+876 
-885 QSTFLLGKYSDV
+885 
-897 MLVYLCKYYNG
+897 
-908 PTKRMEKLWHAA
+908 
-920 GEFDIDTFD
+920 
-929 LEERILTQMLYTTD
+929 
-943 FIGDAGAIYDS
+943 
-954 YCAGGGRK
+954 
-962 LVCMAYLS
+962 
-970 YFANC
+970 
-975 YLTRDMV
+975 
-982 IPDNV
+982 
-987 FLQIEQLLQKN
+987 
-998 AELNAACRIGF
+998 
-1009 LKYLSAGK
+1009 
-1017 EWSDTRLQI
+1017 
-1026 AERILADCIGK
+1026 
-1037 NISFSFFKQLDAR
+1037 
-1050 LVNQYQ
+1050 
-1056 LRDKFFVEY
+1056 
-1065 HADAGTQVR
+1065 
-1074 IRYSLEGGEFREE
+1074 
-1087 ELSEVYEGIFVK
+1087 
-1099 QFVLFFGETL
+1099 
-1109 QYYILE
+1109 
-1115 GEGIKE
+1115 
-1121 QVTKSGT
+1121 
-1128 VENHDV
+1128 
-1134 PGKQAQGRYE
+1134 
-1144 MLNEMLM
+1144 
-1151 SVTLQDEAA
+1151 
-1160 MTRLM
+1160 
-1165 KKYYGY
+1165 
-1171 CHAAEEVFKPL
+1171 

>member
-182 ASHHKKKVEVAF
+182 ASHHKKKVEVTF
-194 EETEKSFYGVQEQQ
+194 EETEKSFYGVQEQR

-219 GAVRIRVSSDADFL
+219 GAVRIHVSSDADFL

-272 ELPDRSFLYTVTA
+272 ELPDQSFLYTVTA

-294 EISEHREAG
+294 EVSEHREAG

-439 KAIEQWIGRGCHSPY
+439 KAIEQWIGRGFHSPY

-463 WQDPYLLTRLTPFTV
+463 WQDPYLLSGLNDFT
-478 GLLNWAVRHE
+478 LKILRWA
-488 ALTKE
+488 AK
-493 IAVQA
+493 QDA
-498 ISLLDSRKEFDPC
+498 ISKDIALQVRNLLPEQREYQKKWYPVLEKCYEADP
-511 LYRVLNACCKVDES
+511 S
-525 EETITAV
+525 EEMVAAICT
-532 CAYLIR
+532 YLIR
-538 SQCYERRYHVWYA
+538 GQQFAPKYHVWYERG
-551 KAIEQEIRLTGLY
+551 IDSEIRITNLY
-564 EAYLLTMD
+564 EAFLISMD
-572 AHAVSEVPRVLQM
+572 PNEVTAIPKMIQL
-585 YFQYNSA
+585 YFQYNSG
-592 LSYRQKAVLYVNIIA
+592 LSYRYMAVLYVNIIA
-607 GKEKQPEVY
+607 AKEKQPDVY
-616 RKYTRSMEQF
+616 HKYRRNMEQF
-626 ALEQLE
+626 ALAQME
-632 AGHMDDNLAVLYRE
+632 AGHMDDNLAVIYRE
-646 LLGHDILNK
+646 ILPVSILN
-655 EIASHL
+655 EEL
-661 AGVLFMHKFV
+661 AHKAAEVLFVHKL
-671 CLDSRAARVIVWE
+671 CYENRGIAKAYILHWQ
-684 YALKEARVVTLNG
+684 LKAPQVVTLTNG
-697 GEAYFPIYTEDFC
+697 RSP
-710 ILVEDVYGRRFTES
+710 
-724 SISWQLEPL
+724 
-733 MNPGECID
+733 
-741 RCMELAPE
+741 
-749 ELPFLLYHFRK
+749 
-760 KKSWEQF
+760 
-767 DENEK
+767 
-772 AELSKLLE
+772 
-780 NPQVSD
+780 
-786 RLKAS
+786 
-791 WCLLILQFYK
+791 
-801 NDTGEEHMFSVEP
+801 
-814 YLKEAE
+814 
-820 FEILP
+820 
-825 EQTRRYLLNLL
+825 TRWRP
-836 VEIRLYEKAYQMV
+836 M
-849 RLYGYEKLDLSCRVA
+849 
-864 LCGYEITAAGYE
+864 CGTSAM
-876 EDDFLLGFV
+876 
-885 QSTFLLGKYSDV
+885 S
-897 MLVYLCKYYNG
+897 
-908 PTKRMEKLWHAA
+908 
-920 GEFDIDTFD
+920 
-929 LEERILTQMLYTTD
+929 
-943 FIGDAGAIYDS
+943 FI
-954 YCAGGGRK
+954 
-962 LVCMAYLS
+962 
-970 YFANC
+970 
-975 YLTRDMV
+975 
-982 IPDNV
+982 IP
-987 FLQIEQLLQKN
+987 
-998 AELNAACRIGF
+998 A
-1009 LKYLSAGK
+1009 
-1017 EWSDTRLQI
+1017 
-1026 AERILADCIGK
+1026 
-1037 NISFSFFKQLDAR
+1037 
-1050 LVNQYQ
+1050 
-1056 LRDKFFVEY
+1056 
-1065 HADAGTQVR
+1065 
-1074 IRYSLEGGEFREE
+1074 
-1087 ELSEVYEGIFVK
+1087 
-1099 QFVLFFGETL
+1099 
-1109 QYYILE
+1109 
-1115 GEGIKE
+1115 
-1121 QVTKSGT
+1121 
-1128 VENHDV
+1128 
-1134 PGKQAQGRYE
+1134 
-1144 MLNEMLM
+1144 
-1151 SVTLQDEAA
+1151 
-1160 MTRLM
+1160 
-1165 KKYYGY
+1165 
-1171 CHAAEEVFKPL
+1171 